1 MNKTYK
7 VRATRTGALQVVSEL
22 TSSVAAI
29 GTKTVVTVATT
40 MVAGAAIAAIPA
52 EVPSGEDTLTVT
64 KAIGWGDVAKEKYQN
79 FVFEGVTNQGQSALL
94 SASTSGTFAKTMF
107 VIGDASDE
115 YGTGIWIDEA
125 EETATNTGT
134 IYVQGKVA
142 KGAAATSYQL
152 HGMGAANGATAVNQ
166 GTIEADNAYGM
177 YVGTGSGNSTIT
189 NDTTGVIVVTTQG
202 AGMELG
208 AASGNKA
215 INRGTITAGAPA
227 AVEIN
232 KLKFTHGVL
241 IQDSSNN
248 EFTNYGTIDATNGS
262 SAIEVKT
269 SEEGV
274 TSGNT
279 INLEAGSRVLGL
291 VHVDAAATNTTL
303 NLNGMQGSLLLQ
315 VDKATEDAGKHFTLN
330 VYDGADVTLQTTTAE
345 ENDVVSVIDVA
356 NIQNGRLTASIFQ
369 SGTTLNNAFREVTIG
384 ENGIF
389 NIEALNSRTTG
400 TAATDPAN
408 RLLLAYG
415 ADYKLEGGR
424 LQVAGQ
430 DYTGALKIGTN
441 SKTKGLGELT
451 VVSGNYTFSDVEVAP
466 KGTLTLE
473 GGRLSVTNTLKATGG
488 TMDPTRGAIKFTGGT
503 LSVQGSQIFVKNGTG
518 TEANWDTTEVVGL
531 MSGTGVVELTD
542 SFTYSLADLKDAQSK
557 LTTASK
563 KSSLQVVFANGTLEL
578 EQGEALT
585 GDQIGGLNLADQT
598 ATAGENGSFSVS
610 SNTDTTV
617 AAVDFGGKEASTG
630 TVSITTNGGSTTGAL
645 VLSGN
650 NGNVFAGLANT
661 TKTVGVTGAL
671 TLGNN
676 TEASGNVNVE
686 TLQVD
691 TLKVQGDFTAQT
703 VELTGSNS
711 TVQQGARLVLDTLNG
726 SGKSMSVSGTMAVTN
741 VAANVTVTEGG
752 ELVLTEAGEGD
763 AGISGTITAGGITI
777 GARDDASA
785 ISLNSIS
792 FFSLTDTTAEGITW
806 LTVSKDP
813 SATAK
818 SVISA
823 SAFTDEDFDG
833 IGTIS
838 YADATTKLSGSTNE
852 VKIGA
857 NSAIVINAQAFSDT
871 KAVIEGGVLTID
883 DGKGFLLNAGQTGS
897 ILVSETAGGSTN
909 VDLATDNFFVAAK
922 IGTVEGKDGTY
933 VTTSFKNTVFG
944 DDQELAAAVEAGM
957 NRDTANIAVF
967 RAIGDTYRDT
977 AGTALT
983 EDGLLAAS
991 EYVAAPVVAGTYNV
1005 AYDAA
1010 AEVTRAVMNH
1020 NVKGEGMGAWADVFY
1035 ASNEAKKIYGGQGYS
1050 ADVYGGVFGFDTV
1063 FSCGAKLGAAL
1074 TIGQA
1079 DADGERSFSKY
1090 SNDADFWGLSVYTGK
1105 NVADTSLY
1113 IGADLSYLWVDND
1126 LKGTV
1131 AGASADESLDSTV
1144 FTVGLR
1150 ADWTAYEGAFNVVPH
1165 AGVRY
1170 TAIDVDDY
1178 RGYASD
1184 SINVVELPVGVE
1196 VNGTFEASGWKVV
1209 PSVDFTIVPQVGDKD
1224 VKTAVGNVDVI
1235 DNLYNTTVGVEAVY
1249 GQYAFGLD
1257 AGYGFGSD
1265 DRQNAT
1271 VKANFSYRF

>member
-40 MVAGAAIAAIPA
+40 MVAGAAIAAIP
-52 EVPSGEDTLTVT
+52 EVPKGDDTLTVT
-64 KAIGWGDVAKEKYQN
+64 TAIGWSDVANEKYQN
-79 FVFEGVTNQGQSALL
+79 FVFSGVTNKVQSALL
-94 SASTSGTFAKTMF
+94 SASASASETFAKTMF
-107 VIGDASDE
+107 VIGDASNE
-115 YGTGIWIDEA
+115 FGTGIWISGA
-125 EETATNTGT
+125 KATATNTGT

-142 KGAAATSYQL
+142 EGAAATSWQL

-177 YVGTGSGNSTIT
+177 YVGTGSGSSTII

-227 AVEIN
+227 ADEIN

-241 IQDSSNN
+241 IQESSDN
-248 EFTNYGTIDATNGS
+248 EFTNYGTIDATNGT
-262 SAIEVKT
+262 SAIEVKKAGT
-269 SEEGV
+269 D
-274 TSGNT
+274 GNV

-303 NLNGMQGSLLLQ
+303 NLNGMQGSLRLQ
-315 VDKATEDAGKHFTLN
+315 VEKGSQVTGDHFTLN
-330 VYDGADVTLQTTTAE
+330 VKNGANVTLEDGLKST
-345 ENDVVSVIDVA
+345 IDVA
-356 NIQNGRLTASIFQ
+356 NVTNGTLTASIFQ
-369 SGTTLNNAFREVTIG
+369 ENNAFKTVNLEEQGV
-384 ENGIF
+384 F
-389 NIEALNSRTTG
+389 NITKLNSKTT
-400 TAATDPAN
+400 ADATDN
-408 RLLLAYG
+408 DRLLLAY
-415 ADYKLEGGR
+415 DSTYNLNGGR
-424 LQVAGQ
+424 LAVAGQ
-430 DYTGALKIGTN
+430 TYTGDIRVGTN
-441 SKTKGLGELT
+441 PSKSESENKGTGMLN
-451 VVSGNYTFSDVEVAP
+451 VSAGSYTFADMSVRH
-466 KGTLTLE
+466 T
-473 GGRLSVTNTLKATGG
+473 GRVNV
-488 TMDPTRGAIKFTGGT
+488 MGGT
-503 LSVQGSQIFVKNGTG
+503 LSVADLDVVRDGKVIVNGGTLGVSGDLTLANKDGLTLQSGKLVTKGANVFTQATGGDWSASTVWGNVKKDGGVLEITDSITDLTLTQISEAQKLIDSSNKVQVSFVNATIK
-518 TEANWDTTEVVGL
+518 ADQ
-531 MSGTGVVELTD
+531 ELTGGN
-542 SFTYSLADLKDAQSK
+542 
-557 LTTASK
+557 
-563 KSSLQVVFANGTLEL
+563 V
-578 EQGEALT
+578 
-585 GDQIGGLNLADQT
+585 GGLYLENEFGTAEGGNFTVGANANTVLA
-598 ATAGENGSFSVS
+598 G
-610 SNTDTTV
+610 
-617 AAVDFGGKEASTG
+617 VDFGGQELAGTPG
-630 TVSITTNGGSTTGAL
+630 TVTIVANNGGTGAL

-650 NGNVFAGLANT
+650 DDNVFSRLNAN
-661 TKTVGVTGAL
+661 TKTVDVTGSL
-671 TLGNN
+671 VLGNDA
-676 TEASGNVNVE
+676 EATGTVNVE
-686 TLQVD
+686 TLKVD
-691 TLKVQGDFTAQT
+691 DLTVVGTFTA
-703 VELTGSNS
+703 N
-711 TVQQGARLVLDTLNG
+711 
-726 SGKSMSVSGTMAVTN
+726 
-741 VAANVTVTEGG
+741 NVTV
-752 ELVLTEAGEGD
+752 
-763 AGISGTITAGGITI
+763 
-777 GARDDASA
+777 
-785 ISLNSIS
+785 
-792 FFSLTDTTAEGITW
+792 DTTAAVGADGT
-806 LTVSKDP
+806 LTVNTLKGGTTTVAGNLDVAEIAEATIVQVADGGTVVLTKVAGTVGAVPSGTFLSLTPEGVEALADSKVYGTNKNARDIIAN
-813 SATAK
+813 S
-818 SVISA
+818 
-823 SAFTDEDFDG
+823 FLTDEQVG
-833 IGTIS
+833 
-838 YADATTKLSGSTNE
+838 TNE
-852 VKIGA
+852 VLFLDRAIAVESTGQVNVGA
-857 NSAIVINAQAFSDT
+857 ASGTNGSITVGATGIVVIDANALGLTPLITGNLNLDSATN
-871 KAVIEGGVLTID
+871 GY
-883 DGKGFLLNAGQTGS
+883 LLNLNKTGNFEIAS
-897 ILVSETAGGSTN
+897 GTVTGDVTLT
-909 VDLATDNFFVAAK
+909 DDNFFISATM
-922 IGTVEGKDGTY
+922 GTL
-933 VTTSFKNTVFG
+933 
-944 DDQELAAAVEAGM
+944 DDAAADGKVYIKATFDKNAVGDQSDADMVALANAIESGM
-957 NRDTANIAVF
+957 NANAKNGLVF
-967 RAIGDTYRDT
+967 KAIGDAYGTTVEDQSVLT
-977 AGTALT
+977 A
-983 EDGLLAAS
+983 DGQWAAS

>member
-1 MNKTYK
+1 
-7 VRATRTGALQVVSEL
+7 
-22 TSSVAAI
+22 
-29 GTKTVVTVATT
+29 

-52 EVPSGEDTLTVT
+52 EVPSGEDTQTVT
-64 KAIGWGDVAKEKYQN
+64 TAIGWSDVANEKYQN
-79 FVFEGVTNQGQSALL
+79 FVFSGVTDKGQSALL
-94 SASTSGTFAKTMF
+94 SASTSRTFAKMMF

-115 YGTGIWIDEA
+115 YGTGIWASGAEA
-125 EETATNTGT
+125 TATNTGT

-142 KGAAATSYQL
+142 EGAAAKSWQL

-177 YVGTGSGNSTIT
+177 YVGTGSGSSTII
-189 NDTTGVIVVTTQG
+189 NDTTGVIRVTTQG

-215 INRGTITAGAPA
+215 INRGTITVEAPA
-227 AVEIN
+227 ADKIN
-232 KLKFTHGVL
+232 DYQFTHGVL
-241 IQDSSNN
+241 IQESSGN
-248 EFTNYGTIDATNGS
+248 EFTNYGTIDATNGT
-262 SAIEVKT
+262 SAIEVKKT
-269 SEEGV
+269 G
-274 TSGNT
+274 TDNNT

-303 NLNGMQGSLLLQ
+303 NLNGMQGSLRLQ
-315 VDKATEDAGKHFTLN
+315 VEKGSQVTGDHFTLN
-330 VYDGADVTLQTTTAE
+330 VKNGANVTLEDGLKST
-345 ENDVVSVIDVA
+345 IDVA
-356 NIQNGRLTASIFQ
+356 NVTNGTLTASIFQ
-369 SGTTLNNAFREVTIG
+369 ENNAFKTVNLKEQGV
-384 ENGIF
+384 F
-389 NIEALNSRTTG
+389 NITKLNSKTT
-400 TAATDPAN
+400 ADATDN
-408 RLLLAYG
+408 DRLLLAY
-415 ADYKLEGGR
+415 DSTYNLYGGR
-424 LQVAGQ
+424 LAVAGQ
-430 DYTGALKIGTN
+430 TYTGDIRVGTN
-441 SKTKGLGELT
+441 PSKSENKGEGTLNVNAGSYTFADMSVRNTGKVNVAGGELT
-451 VVSGNYTFSDVEVAP
+451 VNALD
-466 KGTLTLE
+466 
-473 GGRLSVTNTLKATGG
+473 
-488 TMDPTRGAIKFTGGT
+488 I
-503 LSVQGSQIFVKNGTG
+503 
-518 TEANWDTTEVVGL
+518 
-531 MSGTGVVELTD
+531 
-542 SFTYSLADLKDAQSK
+542 SK
-557 LTTASK
+557 
-563 KSSLQVVFANGTLEL
+563 
-578 EQGEALT
+578 
-585 GDQIGGLNLADQT
+585 
-598 ATAGENGSFSVS
+598 
-610 SNTDTTV
+610 
-617 AAVDFGGKEASTG
+617 TG
-630 TVSITTNGGSTTGAL
+630 TV
-645 VLSGN
+645 
-650 NGNVFAGLANT
+650 
-661 TKTVGVTGAL
+661 TVGTDEQTNAVSGTLRVNGAL
-671 TLGNN
+671 TIASAGTSGRLTLNNGTFETVASNVYAASQTAHQFTKTDAWGKVSLDSNADIDLVLNGVGDYDIEDYKALQTLVGDASKVNLVLNGTFQYDENN
-676 TEASGNVNVE
+676 TIGDMVGNAGANDTISVGASTSGTVETTLSNDVGVGALGVDDATTSVKFSNNEKTLSLAGQNGTVLSHDVE
-686 TLQVD
+686 TLEVSG
-691 TLKVQGDFTAQT
+691 TLALGILSTDSATVNAETVKAGKLEVNGDFTAQNVT
-703 VELTGSNS
+703 LTGANES
-711 TVQQGARLVLDTLNG
+711 TVGQGAKLVLDTL
-726 SGKSMSVSGTMAVTN
+726 SDGTMTVEGAMAVTN
-741 VAANVTVTEGG
+741 VAANVKVEEGG

-763 AGISGTITAGGITI
+763 AGISGTITAEGITI
-777 GARDDASA
+777 GTKS
-785 ISLNSIS
+785 SGGSMS
-792 FFSLTDTTAEGITW
+792 VFSLTDTTAEGITW

-813 SATAK
+813 RATAK

-823 SAFTDEDFDG
+823 SAFTDPDFKD
-833 IGTIS
+833 ITTVY
-838 YADATTKLSGSTNE
+838 YADATTKFAANSEGK
-852 VKIGA
+852 VVDIGN
-857 NSAIVINAQAFSDT
+857 NSAIVINALAFSDT
-871 KAVIEGGVLTID
+871 KAVVENGTLTFSGN
-883 DGKGFLLNAGQTGS
+883 GKGFLLNAGQTGT
-897 ILVSETAGGSTN
+897 ILVSEKTGGSTGT
-909 VDLATDNFFVAAK
+909 LATDNFFVTATLD
-922 IGTVEGKDGTY
+922 TVDGKTGTY
-933 VTTSFKNTVFG
+933 ITTSFKNTVFG

>member
-29 GTKTVVTVATT
+29 GTKTVVAVATT
-40 MVAGAAIAAIPA
+40 MVAGAAVAAIPA
-52 EVPSGEDTLTVT
+52 EVPTGDDTYTSAAPMQNWDQV
-64 KAIGWGDVAKEKYQN
+64 ENPKYQN
-79 FVFEGVTNQGQSALL
+79 FVFSGVTDKGQSALL

-107 VIGDASDE
+107 VIGDASNE
-115 YGTGIWIDEA
+115 YGTGIWA
-125 EETATNTGT
+125 TGANVNATNAGT

-142 KGAAATSYQL
+142 GDAPATSYQL

-177 YVGTGSGNSTIT
+177 YVGTGSGSSTII

-241 IQDSSNN
+241 IEKSSDN
-248 EFTNYGTIDATNGS
+248 EFTNYGTIDATNGT
-262 SAIEVKT
+262 SAIEVKKT
-269 SEEGV
+269 G
-274 TSGNT
+274 TNNNT

-303 NLNGMQGSLLLQ
+303 NLNGMQGSLLLK
-315 VDKATEDAGKHFTLN
+315 VEAGSQEEGAHFTLN
-330 VYDGADVTLQTTTAE
+330 VKDGANVRLEDGLKST
-345 ENDVVSVIDVA
+345 IDVA
-356 NIQNGRLTASIFQ
+356 NITNGTLTASIFQ
-369 SGTTLNNAFREVTIG
+369 ADNAFKTVNLEEQGV
-384 ENGIF
+384 F
-389 NIEALNSRTTG
+389 NITKLNSKTT
-400 TAATDPAN
+400 ADATDN
-408 RLLLAYG
+408 DRLLLAYNST
-415 ADYKLEGGR
+415 YELNGGR
-424 LQVAGQ
+424 LAVAGQ
-430 DYTGALKIGTN
+430 TYTGDIRVGTN
-441 SKTKGLGELT
+441 PSTVAAMNKGTGT
-451 VVSGNYTFSDVEVAP
+451 INVNAGSYTFGMMEV
-466 KGTLTLE
+466 
-473 GGRLSVTNTLKATGG
+473 RDTG
-488 TMDPTRGAIKFTGGT
+488 AVNVTGGT
-503 LSVQGSQIFVKNGTG
+503 LSVADLDVVRDGKVNVNGGTLGVSGDLTLAKNGGLTLQSGKLVTKGANVFTQATG
-518 TEANWDTTEVVGL
+518 DDWNASTVWDKVKKEGGVLEITDSITDLTLTQISKAQELIDSSKNVQVSFVNAKIKADQVLTGENVGGL
-531 MSGTGVVELTD
+531 YLENESGTAVGGN
-542 SFTYSLADLKDAQSK
+542 FTVA
-557 LTTASK
+557 
-563 KSSLQVVFANGTLEL
+563 
-578 EQGEALT
+578 
-585 GDQIGGLNLADQT
+585 
-598 ATAGENGSFSVS
+598 
-610 SNTDTTV
+610 SNTDTV
-617 AAVDFGGKEASTG
+617 LAGVDFGGQELAGTPG
-630 TVSITTNGGSTTGAL
+630 TVTIAANNSGSGDAGAL

-650 NGNVFAGLANT
+650 DGNVFSGLNAN
-661 TKTVGVTGAL
+661 TKTVDVTGSL
-671 TLGNN
+671 VLGNDA
-676 TEASGNVNVE
+676 EATGTVNVE

-691 TLKVQGDFTAQT
+691 DLTVVGTFTANNVKVDTAARVDAGAAFT
-703 VELTGSNS
+703 VNS
-711 TVQQGARLVLDTLNG
+711 L
-726 SGKSMSVSGTMAVTN
+726 SGGTTTVSGTLDVTE
-741 VAANVTVTEGG
+741 VKEGANVQAKNGGTVVLTKVAGTVGQMPSRFRVRSLTPEVATGFNLYG
-752 ELVLTEAGEGD
+752 TNENARDIIANSFLTDEQVGTNEVLFLDRAIAVESTGQVNVGAASGTNGSITVGATGIVVIDANALGSTPLITGDLILTEATNGYLLNLNKTGNFEIASGEVTGTVTLTD
-763 AGISGTITAGGITI
+763 DNFFISATMGTLE
-777 GARDDASA
+777 GARDNKVYIKATFDKDAVGDQGDADMVALANA
-785 ISLNSIS
+785 IES
-792 FFSLTDTTAEGITW
+792 
-806 LTVSKDP
+806 
-813 SATAK
+813 
-818 SVISA
+818 
-823 SAFTDEDFDG
+823 
-833 IGTIS
+833 
-838 YADATTKLSGSTNE
+838 
-852 VKIGA
+852 
-857 NSAIVINAQAFSDT
+857 
-871 KAVIEGGVLTID
+871 
-883 DGKGFLLNAGQTGS
+883 
-897 ILVSETAGGSTN
+897 
-909 VDLATDNFFVAAK
+909 
-922 IGTVEGKDGTY
+922 
-933 VTTSFKNTVFG
+933 
-944 DDQELAAAVEAGM
+944 GM
-957 NRDTANIAVF
+957 NANAKNGLVF
-967 RAIGDTYRDT
+967 KAIGDAY
-977 AGTALT
+977 GTTVDDQPVLSD
-983 EDGLLAAS
+983 DGIWAAS

>member
-40 MVAGAAIAAIPA
+40 MVAGAAVAAIPA
-52 EVPSGEDTLTVT
+52 VPSGEDTQTVT
-64 KAIGWGDVAKEKYQN
+64 TAIGWSDVANEKYQN
-79 FVFEGVTNQGQSALL
+79 FVFSGVTDKGQSALL

-107 VIGDASDE
+107 VIGDASNE
-115 YGTGIWIDEA
+115 FGTGIWASDA
-125 EETATNTGT
+125 KVTAFNTGT

-142 KGAAATSYQL
+142 EGAAAKSWQL

-177 YVGTGSGNSTIT
+177 YVGTGSGSSTII

-227 AVEIN
+227 ADKIN
-232 KLKFTHGVL
+232 DYQFTHGVL

-248 EFTNYGTIDATNGS
+248 TFTNYGTIDATNGT
-262 SAIEVKT
+262 SAIEVKEAGT
-269 SEEGV
+269 D
-274 TSGNT
+274 GNV

-303 NLNGMQGSLLLQ
+303 NLNGMQGSLLLK
-315 VDKATEDAGKHFTLN
+315 VEAGSQKEGNHFTLN
-330 VYDGADVTLQTTTAE
+330 VKDGANVTLEDGQKST
-345 ENDVVSVIDVA
+345 IDVA
-356 NIQNGRLTASIFQ
+356 KITNGTLTASIFQ
-369 SGTTLNNAFREVTIG
+369 ADNAFKTVNLEEQGV
-384 ENGIF
+384 F
-389 NIEALNSRTTG
+389 NITALNSRTAG

-408 RLLLAYG
+408 RLLLAFG
-415 ADYKLEGGR
+415 ANYKLEGGR

-441 SKTKGLGELT
+441 SGTKGSGELT

-488 TMDPTRGAIKFTGGT
+488 TVDPTRGAIKFTGGT
-503 LSVQGSQIFVKNGTG
+503 LNIQGSQIFVNKGTG
-518 TEANWDTTEVVGL
+518 TDPNWEATEVVGL
-531 MSGTGVVELTD
+531 MSGSGVVELTD
-542 SFTYSLADLKDAQSK
+542 SFEYSLANLRKAQET
-557 LTTASK
+557 LNNGSK
-563 KSSLQVVFANGTLEL
+563 KTLQVVFANGTLVL
-578 EQGEALT
+578 GQGEALT
-585 GDQIGGLNLADQT
+585 GGQIGGLNLADQT
-598 ATAGENGSFSVS
+598 ATANNNGSFSVS

-630 TVSITTNGGSTTGAL
+630 TVSITTNGGSATGAL

-650 NGNVFAGLANT
+650 NGNVFAGLADT
-661 TKTVGVTGAL
+661 TKTVDVTGAL

-676 TEASGNVNVE
+676 TEASGNVNAE
-686 TLQVD
+686 
-691 TLKVQGDFTAQT
+691 TLKVDNLTVVGTFTANNVT
-703 VELTGSNS
+703 VETSARVDAGAAFTVNS
-711 TVQQGARLVLDTLNG
+711 L
-726 SGKSMSVSGTMAVTN
+726 SGGTTKVSGTLDVTEVKEGAKVQAENGGTVVLTKVAGTVGTPSRRFRVLSLTPEVATGFTLYGTNKNARDIIANSFMTDNDVKDKEVLFLDRVLEVERTGQVNVGVTSGTNGAVTVGSSGILVIDARALGAEPIVKGN
-741 VAANVTVTEGG
+741 LKAPAGSGFLLNLNQTGTFALANTAVSDLTFKDDSAFLSAKIENAAVGATDTTSKLVVAFDETAVGDDG
-752 ELVLTEAGEGD
+752 ELAAAMEAGYANAKNGAVFNAIGATEALFANGKLTEAGQ
-763 AGISGTITAGGITI
+763 
-777 GARDDASA
+777 
-785 ISLNSIS
+785 
-792 FFSLTDTTAEGITW
+792 W
-806 LTVSKDP
+806 
-813 SATAK
+813 
-818 SVISA
+818 
-823 SAFTDEDFDG
+823 
-833 IGTIS
+833 
-838 YADATTKLSGSTNE
+838 
-852 VKIGA
+852 
-857 NSAIVINAQAFSDT
+857 
-871 KAVIEGGVLTID
+871 
-883 DGKGFLLNAGQTGS
+883 
-897 ILVSETAGGSTN
+897 
-909 VDLATDNFFVAAK
+909 
-922 IGTVEGKDGTY
+922 
-933 VTTSFKNTVFG
+933 
-944 DDQELAAAVEAGM
+944 
-957 NRDTANIAVF
+957 
-967 RAIGDTYRDT
+967 
-977 AGTALT
+977 
-983 EDGLLAAS
+983 AAS

>member
-1 MNKTYK
+1 
-7 VRATRTGALQVVSEL
+7 
-22 TSSVAAI
+22 
-29 GTKTVVTVATT
+29 
-40 MVAGAAIAAIPA
+40 
-52 EVPSGEDTLTVT
+52 
-64 KAIGWGDVAKEKYQN
+64 W
-79 FVFEGVTNQGQSALL
+79 
-94 SASTSGTFAKTMF
+94 
-107 VIGDASDE
+107 
-115 YGTGIWIDEA
+115 
-125 EETATNTGT
+125 
-134 IYVQGKVA
+134 
-142 KGAAATSYQL
+142 QL

-177 YVGTGSGNSTIT
+177 YVGTGSGSSTII
-189 NDTTGVIVVTTQG
+189 NDTTGVIRVTTQG

-215 INRGTITAGAPA
+215 INRGTITVEAPA
-227 AVEIN
+227 ANNKIN
-232 KLKFTHGVL
+232 GEQFTHGVL
-241 IQDSSNN
+241 IQESSDN
-248 EFTNYGTIDATNGS
+248 EFTNYGTIDATNGT
-262 SAIEVKT
+262 SAIEVKKIGT
-269 SEEGV
+269 KN
-274 TSGNT
+274 NT

-303 NLNGMQGSLLLQ
+303 NLNGMQGNLLLQ
-315 VDKATEDAGKHFTLN
+315 VDEVKDTGTGDTGTGDTGKHFTLN
-330 VYDGADVTLQTTTAE
+330 VNDGADVTLQTTAE
-345 ENDVVSVIDVA
+345 KNDVVSFIDVA

-389 NIEALNSRTTG
+389 NIEALNSRKTG
-400 TAATDPAN
+400 TAATAPAD
-408 RLLLAYG
+408 RLLLAYD
-415 ADYKLEGGR
+415 ANYKLEGGR

-441 SKTKGLGELT
+441 STTKGSGELT
-451 VVSGNYTFSDVEVAP
+451 VVSGNYAFSDVEVAP

-473 GGRLSVTNTLKATGG
+473 GGRLSVTNTLKATGR
-488 TMDPTRGAIKFTGGT
+488 TQDSIRGAIQFTGGT
-503 LSVQGSQIFVKNGTG
+503 LSVQGSQIFVNNGKD
-518 TEANWDTTEVVGL
+518 TEANWGATEVVGL

-542 SFTYSLADLKDAQSK
+542 SFEYSLADLKAAQSK
-557 LTTASK
+557 LTAASK
-563 KSSLQVVFANGTLEL
+563 NDTDTLQVAFVNGTLVL
-578 EQGEALT
+578 GQNEALT
-585 GDQIGGLNLADQT
+585 GGQIGGLNLADQT
-598 ATAGENGSFSVS
+598 AKADDGSFALK

-617 AAVDFGGKEASTG
+617 AAIDFGNAEKETVTITANNSTG
-630 TVSITTNGGSTTGAL
+630 SSTDGAGAL
-645 VLSGN
+645 VLSGD
-650 NGNVFAGLANT
+650 NGDVFADLADT
-661 TKTVGVTGAL
+661 TKTVDVTGAL

-703 VELTGSNS
+703 VELTGSDS

-741 VAANVTVTEGG
+741 VAANVTVADGG

-763 AGISGTITAGGITI
+763 TGISGTITAGGITI
-777 GARDDASA
+777 GTKSTGM
-785 ISLNSIS
+785 SMSV
-792 FFSLTDTTAEGITW
+792 FSLTDTTAEGITW

-813 SATAK
+813 RATAK

-833 IGTIS
+833 IRTIY

-857 NSAIVINAQAFSDT
+857 NSAIVINALAFSDT
-871 KAVIEGGVLTID
+871 KAVVENGTLTFSG

-897 ILVSETAGGSTN
+897 ILVSETAGGSTGT
-909 VDLATDNFFVAAK
+909 LTTDNFFVTATL
-922 IGTVEGKDGTY
+922 GTVAGKTGTY
-933 VTTSFKNTVFG
+933 ITTSFNNDAFG
-944 DDQELAAAVEAGM
+944 DDLDLAAAVEAGM

-967 RAIGDTYRDT
+967 RAIGDAY
-977 AGTALT
+977 GTTVDAQPVLSD
-983 EDGLLAAS
+983 DGILAAS

-1257 AGYGFGSD
+1257 AVYGFGSD

>member
-29 GTKTVVTVATT
+29 GTKTVVAVATT
-40 MVAGAAIAAIPA
+40 MVAGAAIAAIPT
-52 EVPSGEDTLTVT
+52 VPSGEDTLTVT

-79 FVFEGVTNQGQSALL
+79 FVFSGVTDKNQSALL
-94 SASTSGTFAKTMF
+94 SSSTSGTFAKTMF
-107 VIGDASDE
+107 VIGDASNE
-115 YGTGIWIDEA
+115 YGTGIWIFGAEA
-125 EETATNTGT
+125 TATNTGT
-134 IYVQGKVA
+134 IYVQGKVTKDA
-142 KGAAATSYQL
+142 VAQSWQL

-177 YVGTGSGNSTIT
+177 YVGTGTGSSTII

-227 AVEIN
+227 AGEIN

-241 IQDSSNN
+241 IQESSDN
-248 EFTNYGTIDATNGS
+248 EFTNYGTIDATNGT
-262 SAIEVKT
+262 SAIEVKKAGT
-269 SEEGV
+269 D
-274 TSGNT
+274 GNV

-303 NLNGMQGSLLLQ
+303 NLNGMQGSLRLQ
-315 VDKATEDAGKHFTLN
+315 VEKGSQVTGDHFTLN
-330 VYDGADVTLQTTTAE
+330 VKDGANVTLEDGQNST
-345 ENDVVSVIDVA
+345 IDVA
-356 NIQNGRLTASIFQ
+356 DITNGTLTASIFQ
-369 SGTTLNNAFREVTIG
+369 KDNAFKTVNLEEQGV
-384 ENGIF
+384 F
-389 NIEALNSRTTG
+389 NITKLNSKTT
-400 TAATDPAN
+400 ADATDN
-408 RLLLAYG
+408 DRLLLAY
-415 ADYKLEGGR
+415 DSTYNLNGGR
-424 LQVAGQ
+424 LAVAGQ
-430 DYTGALKIGTN
+430 TYTGDIRVGTN
-441 SKTKGLGELT
+441 PPTSESENKGKGTLNVSAGSYTFADMSVRNTGTVNVKGGELT
-451 VVSGNYTFSDVEVAP
+451 VGALDISKSGTVTVDG
-466 KGTLTLE
+466 GTMRVNGALTIAGTA
-473 GGRLSVTNTLKATGG
+473 GGRLTLDQGTFETAASNVYAASQTEHQFTKTDAWGKVSLDSNADIDLVLNGVGKYDIEDYKALQTLVGDASKVNLVLNGTFKPAENATIGDMVGNAGANDTISVGASTSGTVETTLSNDVGVGALGVDDATTSVKFSNNEKTLSLAGQNG
-488 TMDPTRGAIKFTGGT
+488 TVLSHDVETLEVSGT
-503 LSVQGSQIFVKNGTG
+503 LALGILS
-518 TEANWDTTEVVGL
+518 
-531 MSGTGVVELTD
+531 TD
-542 SFTYSLADLKDAQSK
+542 SATVNAETVKA
-557 LTTASK
+557 
-563 KSSLQVVFANGTLEL
+563 GTLE
-578 EQGEALT
+578 
-585 GDQIGGLNLADQT
+585 
-598 ATAGENGSFSVS
+598 
-610 SNTDTTV
+610 
-617 AAVDFGGKEASTG
+617 
-630 TVSITTNGGSTTGAL
+630 
-645 VLSGN
+645 
-650 NGNVFAGLANT
+650 
-661 TKTVGVTGAL
+661 
-671 TLGNN
+671 
-676 TEASGNVNVE
+676 VN
-686 TLQVD
+686 
-691 TLKVQGDFTAQT
+691 GDFTAQNVT
-703 VELTGSNS
+703 LTGAS
-711 TVQQGARLVLDTLNG
+711 TVSTVGQGAKLVLDTLSAT
-726 SGKSMSVSGTMAVTN
+726 SGGTMTVEGAMAVTN
-741 VAANVTVTEGG
+741 VAANVTVAKGG

-763 AGISGTITAGGITI
+763 AGISGTITADGITI
-777 GARDDASA
+777 GTKSTGG
-785 ISLNSIS
+785 SMSV
-792 FFSLTDTTAEGITW
+792 FSLTDTTAEGITW

-813 SATAK
+813 RATAK

-833 IGTIS
+833 IRTIY

-883 DGKGFLLNAGQTGS
+883 GGEGFLLNAGQTGS

>member
-40 MVAGAAIAAIPA
+40 MVAGAAVAAIPA
-52 EVPSGEDTLTVT
+52 VPSGEDTQTVT
-64 KAIGWGDVAKEKYQN
+64 TAIGWSDVANEKYQN
-79 FVFEGVTNQGQSALL
+79 FVFSGVTDKGQSALL

-107 VIGDASDE
+107 VIGDASNE
-115 YGTGIWIDEA
+115 FGTGIWASDA
-125 EETATNTGT
+125 KVTAFNTGT
-134 IYVQGKVA
+134 IYVKGKVA
-142 KGAAATSYQL
+142 GDAPATSYQL

-208 AASGNKA
+208 AVSGNKA

-227 AVEIN
+227 AGEIN

-241 IQDSSNN
+241 IQESSNN
-248 EFTNYGTIDATNGS
+248 EFTNYGTIDATNGT
-262 SAIEVKT
+262 SAIEVKKT
-269 SEEGV
+269 G
-274 TSGNT
+274 TDNNT

-303 NLNGMQGSLLLQ
+303 NLKGMQGSLLLK
-315 VDKATEDAGKHFTLN
+315 VEAGSQEEGDHFTLN
-330 VYDGADVTLQTTTAE
+330 VKDGANVTLEDGQKST
-345 ENDVVSVIDVA
+345 IDVA
-356 NIQNGRLTASIFQ
+356 KITNGTLTASIFQ
-369 SGTTLNNAFREVTIG
+369 ADNAFKTVNLEEQGV
-384 ENGIF
+384 F
-389 NIEALNSRTTG
+389 NITALNSRTAG

-408 RLLLAYG
+408 RLLLAFG
-415 ADYKLEGGR
+415 ANYKLEGGR

-441 SKTKGLGELT
+441 SGTKGSGELT

-488 TMDPTRGAIKFTGGT
+488 TVDPTRGAIKFTGGT
-503 LSVQGSQIFVKNGTG
+503 LNIQGSQIFVNKGTG
-518 TEANWDTTEVVGL
+518 TDPNWEATEVVGL
-531 MSGTGVVELTD
+531 MSGSGVVELTD
-542 SFTYSLADLKDAQSK
+542 SFEYSLANLRKAQETLNNGSK
-557 LTTASK
+557 ET
-563 KSSLQVVFANGTLEL
+563 LQVVFANGTLVL
-578 EQGEALT
+578 GQGEALT
-585 GDQIGGLNLADQT
+585 GGQIGGLNLADQT
-598 ATAGENGSFSVS
+598 ATANNNGSFSVS

-630 TVSITTNGGSTTGAL
+630 TVSITTNGGSATGAL

-650 NGNVFAGLANT
+650 NGNVFAGLADT
-661 TKTVGVTGAL
+661 TKTVDVTGAL

-676 TEASGNVNVE
+676 TEASGNVNAE
-686 TLQVD
+686 
-691 TLKVQGDFTAQT
+691 TLKVDNLKVVGTFTANNVT
-703 VELTGSNS
+703 VETSARVDAGAAFTVNS
-711 TVQQGARLVLDTLNG
+711 L
-726 SGKSMSVSGTMAVTN
+726 SGGTTKVSGTLDVTEVKEGAKVQAENGGTVVLTKVAGTVGTPSSRFRVLSLTPEVATGFKLYGTNKNARDIIANSFMTDNDVKDKEVLFLDRVLEVERTGQVNVGATSGTNGAVTVGSSGILVIDARALGAEPIVKGN
-741 VAANVTVTEGG
+741 LKAPAGSGFLLNLNQTGTFALANTAVSDLTFKDDSAFLSAKIENAAVGATDTTSKLVVAFDETAVGDDG
-752 ELVLTEAGEGD
+752 ELAAAMEAGYANAKNGAVFNAIGATEALFANGKLTEAGQ
-763 AGISGTITAGGITI
+763 
-777 GARDDASA
+777 
-785 ISLNSIS
+785 
-792 FFSLTDTTAEGITW
+792 W
-806 LTVSKDP
+806 
-813 SATAK
+813 
-818 SVISA
+818 
-823 SAFTDEDFDG
+823 
-833 IGTIS
+833 
-838 YADATTKLSGSTNE
+838 
-852 VKIGA
+852 
-857 NSAIVINAQAFSDT
+857 
-871 KAVIEGGVLTID
+871 
-883 DGKGFLLNAGQTGS
+883 
-897 ILVSETAGGSTN
+897 
-909 VDLATDNFFVAAK
+909 
-922 IGTVEGKDGTY
+922 
-933 VTTSFKNTVFG
+933 
-944 DDQELAAAVEAGM
+944 
-957 NRDTANIAVF
+957 
-967 RAIGDTYRDT
+967 
-977 AGTALT
+977 
-983 EDGLLAAS
+983 AAS

>member
-29 GTKTVVTVATT
+29 GTKTVAAVATT
-40 MVAGAAIAAIPA
+40 MVAGAAIAAIPT
-52 EVPSGEDTLTVT
+52 VPSGEDTKTVT
-64 KAIGWGDVAKEKYQN
+64 TAIGWSDDAINQYQN
-79 FVFEGVTNQGQSALL
+79 FVFWGVTDKGQSALL

-107 VIGDASDE
+107 VIGDASGE
-115 YGTGIWIDEA
+115 YGTGIWISGAEA
-125 EETATNTGT
+125 TATNTGT

-142 KGAAATSYQL
+142 KDAEATSWQL

-177 YVGTGSGNSTIT
+177 YVGTGSGSSTII
-189 NDTTGVIVVTTQG
+189 NDTTGVIRVTTQG

-208 AASGNKA
+208 AESGKKA
-215 INRGTITAGAPA
+215 INRGTITVGAPA
-227 AVEIN
+227 DGEIN
-232 KLKFTHGVL
+232 KLMFTHGVL
-241 IQDSSNN
+241 IQESSNN
-248 EFTNYGTIDATNGS
+248 EFTNYGTIDATNGT
-262 SAIEVKT
+262 SAIEVKKDGT
-269 SEEGV
+269 N
-274 TSGNT
+274 GNV

-303 NLNGMQGSLLLQ
+303 NLNGMQGNLLLQ
-315 VDKATEDAGKHFTLN
+315 VDKATKDTGTEDTGKHFTLN
-330 VYDGADVTLQTTTAE
+330 VNDGADVTLQTTTAE
-345 ENDVVSVIDVA
+345 QNDVVSVIDVA

-369 SGTTLNNAFREVTIG
+369 SDKTLNNAFRKVTIG

-408 RLLLAYG
+408 RLLLAYD

-424 LQVAGQ
+424 LQVAGR
-430 DYTGALKIGTN
+430 DYTGALKIGTA
-441 SKTKGLGELT
+441 SEEKGSGELT
-451 VVSGNYTFSDVEVAP
+451 VVSGNYAFSDVEVAP
-466 KGTLTLE
+466 KGKLTLE

-488 TMDPTRGAIKFTGGT
+488 TKDPTRGAIQFKGGT
-503 LSVQGSQIFVKNGTG
+503 LNIQGSQIFVNKGTD
-518 TEANWDTTEVVGL
+518 TDANWDVTDVVDL
-531 MSGTGVVELTD
+531 MSGSGVVELTGD
-542 SFTYSLADLKDAQSK
+542 SFTYSLANLRKAQETLNK
-557 LTTASK
+557 GAENT
-563 KSSLQVVFANGTLEL
+563 LQVAFVNGKLVL
-578 EQGEALT
+578 GQDEALT
-585 GDQIGGLNLADQT
+585 GGQIAGLYLADQT
-598 ATAGENGSFSVS
+598 ATADNNGSFSVS

-630 TVSITTNGGSTTGAL
+630 TVSITTNGGSAGAL

-650 NGNVFAGLANT
+650 NENVFAGLADT
-661 TKTVGVTGAL
+661 TKTVDVTGSL
-671 TLGNN
+671 VLGNDA
-676 TEASGNVNVE
+676 EATGTVNVE

-691 TLKVQGDFTAQT
+691 DLTVVGTFTANNVT
-703 VELTGSNS
+703 VDTTATVDAGAAFTVNS
-711 TVQQGARLVLDTLNG
+711 L
-726 SGKSMSVSGTMAVTN
+726 SGGTTTVSGTLDVTEVKKDAKVQAENGGTVVLTKVAGTVGTPSSSFRVLSLTPEVATGFKLYGTNKNARDIIANSFMTDNDVKDKEVLFLDRVLEVESTGQVNVGVTSGTGGAVTVGSSGILVIDARALGAEPIVKGN
-741 VAANVTVTEGG
+741 LKAPAGSGFLLNLNQTGTFALANTADSGLTFKDDSAFLSATIETAAGGATDTTSKLVVAFDGTAVGDDG
-752 ELVLTEAGEGD
+752 ELAAAMEAGYANAKNGAVFNAIGATEALFANGKLTEAGQ
-763 AGISGTITAGGITI
+763 
-777 GARDDASA
+777 
-785 ISLNSIS
+785 
-792 FFSLTDTTAEGITW
+792 W
-806 LTVSKDP
+806 
-813 SATAK
+813 
-818 SVISA
+818 
-823 SAFTDEDFDG
+823 
-833 IGTIS
+833 
-838 YADATTKLSGSTNE
+838 
-852 VKIGA
+852 
-857 NSAIVINAQAFSDT
+857 
-871 KAVIEGGVLTID
+871 
-883 DGKGFLLNAGQTGS
+883 
-897 ILVSETAGGSTN
+897 
-909 VDLATDNFFVAAK
+909 
-922 IGTVEGKDGTY
+922 
-933 VTTSFKNTVFG
+933 
-944 DDQELAAAVEAGM
+944 
-957 NRDTANIAVF
+957 
-967 RAIGDTYRDT
+967 
-977 AGTALT
+977 
-983 EDGLLAAS
+983 AAS

-1063 FSCGAKLGAAL
+1063 FSCGAKLGVAL

>member
-52 EVPSGEDTLTVT
+52 VPSGEDTQTVT
-64 KAIGWGDVAKEKYQN
+64 TAIGWSGVANEKYQN
-79 FVFEGVTNQGQSALL
+79 FVFWGVTDKDKSALL
-94 SASTSGTFAKTMF
+94 SVSESGIFAKTMF
-107 VIGDASDE
+107 VIGDANDE
-115 YGTGIWIDEA
+115 YGTGIWISGA
-125 EETATNTGT
+125 EKTATNAGT
-134 IYVQGKVA
+134 IYVQGKGA
-142 KGAAATSYQL
+142 KGTEATSWQL
-152 HGMGAANGATAVNQ
+152 HGMGAANGAMAVNQ

-177 YVGTGSGNSTIT
+177 YVGTGSGSSTII
-189 NDTTGVIVVTTQG
+189 NDTTGEIRVTTQG

-208 AASGNKA
+208 GASGSKA
-215 INRGTITAGAPA
+215 FNHGTITVEAPA
-227 AVEIN
+227 AGEIN

-241 IQDSSNN
+241 IQESSNN
-248 EFTNYGTIDATNGS
+248 EFTNYGTIDATNGT
-262 SAIEVKT
+262 SAIEVKKAGT
-269 SEEGV
+269 D
-274 TSGNT
+274 GNV

-303 NLNGMQGSLLLQ
+303 NLNGMQGNLLLQ
-315 VDKATEDAGKHFTLN
+315 VDKATKDTGKHFTLN
-330 VYDGADVTLQTTTAE
+330 VNDGADVTLQTTTAE
-345 ENDVVSVIDVA
+345 KDDVVSVIDVA

-369 SGTTLNNAFREVTIG
+369 SDKTLNNAFRKVTIG

-408 RLLLAYG
+408 RLLLAYD

-430 DYTGALKIGTN
+430 DYTGALKIGTA
-441 SKTKGLGELT
+441 SEKKGSGELT
-451 VVSGNYTFSDVEVAP
+451 VVSGNYAFSDVEVAP
-466 KGTLTLE
+466 KGKLTLE

-488 TMDPTRGAIKFTGGT
+488 TKDPTRGAIQFEGGT
-503 LSVQGSQIFVKNGTG
+503 LNIQGSQIFVNNGK
-518 TEANWDTTEVVGL
+518 DTVADWGVTDVVAL
-531 MSGTGVVELTD
+531 MSGIGVVELTD
-542 SFTYSLADLKDAQSK
+542 SFEYSLADLRKAQETLNK
-557 LTTASK
+557 GAKNT
-563 KSSLQVVFANGTLEL
+563 LQVAFVNGTLVL
-578 EQGEALT
+578 GQDEALT
-585 GDQIGGLNLADQT
+585 GGQIAGLNLADQT
-598 ATAGENGSFSVS
+598 ATADNNGSFSVS

-630 TVSITTNGGSTTGAL
+630 TVSITTNGGLATRAL

-650 NGNVFAGLANT
+650 NENVFAGLADT
-661 TKTVGVTGAL
+661 TKTVDVTGSL
-671 TLGNN
+671 VLGNDA
-676 TEASGNVNVE
+676 EATGTVNVE

-691 TLKVQGDFTAQT
+691 DLTVVGTFTANNVT
-703 VELTGSNS
+703 VDTTATVDAGAAFTVNS
-711 TVQQGARLVLDTLNG
+711 L
-726 SGKSMSVSGTMAVTN
+726 SGGTTTVSGTLDVTEVKKDAKVQAENGGTVVLTKVAGTVGTPSSSFRVLSLTSEVATGFKLYGTNKNARDIIANSFMTDNDVKDKEVLFLDRVLEVESTGQVNVGVTSGTDGAVTVGSSGILVIDARALGAEPIVKGDLKAPAGSGFLLN
-741 VAANVTVTEGG
+741 LNQTGTFALANTAVSGLTFKDDSAFLSATIETAAGGATDTTSKLVVAFDETAVGDDG
-752 ELVLTEAGEGD
+752 ELAAAMEAGYANAKNGAVFNAIGATEALFANGKLTEAGQ
-763 AGISGTITAGGITI
+763 
-777 GARDDASA
+777 
-785 ISLNSIS
+785 
-792 FFSLTDTTAEGITW
+792 W
-806 LTVSKDP
+806 
-813 SATAK
+813 
-818 SVISA
+818 
-823 SAFTDEDFDG
+823 
-833 IGTIS
+833 
-838 YADATTKLSGSTNE
+838 
-852 VKIGA
+852 
-857 NSAIVINAQAFSDT
+857 
-871 KAVIEGGVLTID
+871 
-883 DGKGFLLNAGQTGS
+883 
-897 ILVSETAGGSTN
+897 
-909 VDLATDNFFVAAK
+909 
-922 IGTVEGKDGTY
+922 
-933 VTTSFKNTVFG
+933 
-944 DDQELAAAVEAGM
+944 
-957 NRDTANIAVF
+957 
-967 RAIGDTYRDT
+967 
-977 AGTALT
+977 
-983 EDGLLAAS
+983 AAS

>member
-1 MNKTYK
+1 
-7 VRATRTGALQVVSEL
+7 
-22 TSSVAAI
+22 
-29 GTKTVVTVATT
+29 

-52 EVPSGEDTLTVT
+52 EVPSGEDTQTVT
-64 KAIGWGDVAKEKYQN
+64 TAIGWSDVANEKHQN
-79 FVFEGVTNQGQSALL
+79 FVFSGVTDKGQSALL
-94 SASTSGTFAKTMF
+94 SASTSRTFAKTMF

-115 YGTGIWIDEA
+115 YGTGIWASGAEA
-125 EETATNTGT
+125 TATNTGT

-142 KGAAATSYQL
+142 EGAAAKSWQL

-177 YVGTGSGNSTIT
+177 YVGKDSGSSTII

-208 AASGNKA
+208 GASGSKA
-215 INRGTITAGAPA
+215 FNHGTITVEAPA
-227 AVEIN
+227 ADKIN
-232 KLKFTHGVL
+232 DYQFTHGVL
-241 IQDSSNN
+241 IQESSDN
-248 EFTNYGTIDATNGS
+248 EFTNYGTIDATNGT
-262 SAIEVKT
+262 SAIEVKKT
-269 SEEGV
+269 G
-274 TSGNT
+274 TDNNT

-303 NLNGMQGSLLLQ
+303 NLKGMQGSLLLK
-315 VDKATEDAGKHFTLN
+315 VEAGSQNEGDQFTLN
-330 VYDGADVTLQTTTAE
+330 VKDGADVTLEDGQKST
-345 ENDVVSVIDVA
+345 IDVA
-356 NIQNGRLTASIFQ
+356 NITNGTLTASLRNPDDNTILELSLEEQ
-369 SGTTLNNAFREVTIG
+369 GTFNLKEKNSTLIDGVIIAHNATW
-384 ENGIF
+384 N
-389 NIEALNSRTTG
+389 LN
-400 TAATDPAN
+400 
-408 RLLLAYG
+408 
-415 ADYKLEGGR
+415 GGR
-424 LQVAGQ
+424 LAVAGQ
-430 DYTGALKIGTN
+430 TWTGNFRVGTN
-441 SKTKGLGELT
+441 PSKSENKGTGTLNVSAGGYTFADMSVRNTGTVKVAGGELT
-451 VVSGNYTFSDVEVAP
+451 VYALDISKSGTVTVDG
-466 KGTLTLE
+466 GTMRVNGALTIAGTA
-473 GGRLSVTNTLKATGG
+473 GGRLTLDQGTFETAASNVYAASQTEHQFTKTDAWGKVSLDSNADIDLVLNGVGKYDIEDYEALQTLVGDASKVNLVLNGTFKPAENATIGDMVGNAGANDTISVGASTSGTVETTLSNDVGVGALGVDDATTSVKFSNNEKTLSLAGQNG
-488 TMDPTRGAIKFTGGT
+488 TVLSHDVETLEVSGT
-503 LSVQGSQIFVKNGTG
+503 LALGILS
-518 TEANWDTTEVVGL
+518 
-531 MSGTGVVELTD
+531 TD
-542 SFTYSLADLKDAQSK
+542 SATVNAETVKA
-557 LTTASK
+557 
-563 KSSLQVVFANGTLEL
+563 GTLE
-578 EQGEALT
+578 
-585 GDQIGGLNLADQT
+585 
-598 ATAGENGSFSVS
+598 
-610 SNTDTTV
+610 
-617 AAVDFGGKEASTG
+617 
-630 TVSITTNGGSTTGAL
+630 
-645 VLSGN
+645 
-650 NGNVFAGLANT
+650 
-661 TKTVGVTGAL
+661 
-671 TLGNN
+671 
-676 TEASGNVNVE
+676 VN
-686 TLQVD
+686 
-691 TLKVQGDFTAQT
+691 GDFTAQNVT
-703 VELTGSNS
+703 LTGTS
-711 TVQQGARLVLDTLNG
+711 TVSTVGQGAKLVLDTLSATNG
-726 SGKSMSVSGTMAVTN
+726 GTMTVEGAMAVTN

-777 GARDDASA
+777 GTKAD
-785 ISLNSIS
+785 SIS
-792 FFSLTDTTAEGITW
+792 FAPLSLTDEVAEKQITSW

-813 SATAK
+813 RATAK

-823 SAFTDEDFDG
+823 SAFTDADFKD
-833 IGTIS
+833 ITTVY
-838 YADATTKLSGSTNE
+838 YADATTKFAANSMGK
-852 VKIGA
+852 VVDIGN

-883 DGKGFLLNAGQTGS
+883 GGKGFLLNAGQTGS
-897 ILVSETAGGSTN
+897 ILVSETAGGSTGT
-909 VDLATDNFFVAAK
+909 LTTDNFFVTATL
-922 IGTVEGKDGTY
+922 GTVDGKTGTY
-933 VTTSFKNTVFG
+933 ITTSFKNTVFG

-983 EDGLLAAS
+983 EVGLLAAS

>member
-1 MNKTYK
+1 
-7 VRATRTGALQVVSEL
+7 
-22 TSSVAAI
+22 
-29 GTKTVVTVATT
+29 

-52 EVPSGEDTLTVT
+52 EVPSGEDTQTVT
-64 KAIGWGDVAKEKYQN
+64 TAIGWSDVANEKYQN
-79 FVFEGVTNQGQSALL
+79 FVFSGVTDKGQSALL
-94 SASTSGTFAKTMF
+94 SASTSRTFAKMMF

-115 YGTGIWIDEA
+115 YGTGIWASGAEA
-125 EETATNTGT
+125 TATNTGT

-142 KGAAATSYQL
+142 EGAAAKSWQL

-177 YVGTGSGNSTIT
+177 YVGTGSGSSTII

-208 AASGNKA
+208 AESGNKA

-227 AVEIN
+227 AGEIN

-241 IQDSSNN
+241 IQESSNN
-248 EFTNYGTIDATNGS
+248 EFTNYGTIDATNGT
-262 SAIEVKT
+262 SAIEVKKT
-269 SEEGV
+269 G
-274 TSGNT
+274 TDNNT

-291 VHVDAAATNTTL
+291 VHVDADATNTTL
-303 NLNGMQGSLLLQ
+303 NLNGMQGSLLLK
-315 VDKATEDAGKHFTLN
+315 VEAGSQKEGDHFTLN
-330 VYDGADVTLQTTTAE
+330 VKDGANVTLEDGQNST
-345 ENDVVSVIDVA
+345 IDVA
-356 NIQNGRLTASIFQ
+356 KITNGTLTASIFQ
-369 SGTTLNNAFREVTIG
+369 EDNAFKTVNLEEQGV
-384 ENGIF
+384 F
-389 NIEALNSRTTG
+389 NITKLNSKTT
-400 TAATDPAN
+400 ADATDN
-408 RLLLAYG
+408 DRLLLAY
-415 ADYKLEGGR
+415 DSTYNLNGGR
-424 LQVAGQ
+424 LAVAGQ
-430 DYTGALKIGTN
+430 TYTGDIRVGTN
-441 SKTKGLGELT
+441 PSKSESEKKKGTGTLKVSAGSYTFADMSVRNTGKVNVAGGELT
-451 VVSGNYTFSDVEVAP
+451 VNALDIS
-466 KGTLTLE
+466 KLGT
-473 GGRLSVTNTLKATGG
+473 VTVDGG
-488 TMDPTRGAIKFTGGT
+488 TMRVNGALTIASAGTSGRLTLNNGTFETAASNVYAASQTAHQFTKTDAWNKVSLDDSADIDLVLNGVGEYDIDDYTALQTLVGDASKVNLVLNGTFKPAEDATIGSMVGNAGANDTISIGGELTEAGAVTVTLEKDVGVGALGVETGTKTVTLTNTNKTLSLAGQNGTVLSQSVETLDVAGT
-503 LSVQGSQIFVKNGTG
+503 LALGILS
-518 TEANWDTTEVVGL
+518 
-531 MSGTGVVELTD
+531 TD
-542 SFTYSLADLKDAQSK
+542 SATVNAETVKA
-557 LTTASK
+557 
-563 KSSLQVVFANGTLEL
+563 GTLE
-578 EQGEALT
+578 
-585 GDQIGGLNLADQT
+585 
-598 ATAGENGSFSVS
+598 
-610 SNTDTTV
+610 
-617 AAVDFGGKEASTG
+617 
-630 TVSITTNGGSTTGAL
+630 
-645 VLSGN
+645 
-650 NGNVFAGLANT
+650 
-661 TKTVGVTGAL
+661 
-671 TLGNN
+671 
-676 TEASGNVNVE
+676 VN
-686 TLQVD
+686 
-691 TLKVQGDFTAQT
+691 GDFTAQNVT
-703 VELTGSNS
+703 LTGTS
-711 TVQQGARLVLDTLNG
+711 TVSTVGQGAKLVLDTLSATNG
-726 SGKSMSVSGTMAVTN
+726 GTMTVEGAMAVTN

-777 GARDDASA
+777 GTKSTSRSM
-785 ISLNSIS
+785 SV
-792 FFSLTDTTAEGITW
+792 FSLTDTTAEGITW

-813 SATAK
+813 RATAK

-833 IGTIS
+833 IRTIY

-883 DGKGFLLNAGQTGS
+883 GGEGFLLNAGQTGS

-909 VDLATDNFFVAAK
+909 VDLATDNFFVAATL
-922 IGTVEGKDGTY
+922 GAVDGKTGTY
-933 VTTSFKNTVFG
+933 ITTAFNNDAFG

>member
-7 VRATRTGALQVVSEL
+7 VRATRAGALQVVSEL

-40 MVAGAAIAAIPA
+40 MVAGAAVAATAYQDAP
-52 EVPSGEDTLTVT
+52 EGLKGTTDTVT
-64 KAIGWGDVAKEKYQN
+64 AEQLAAADQFKFAPTDKLKVFHAGDLA
-79 FVFEGVTNQGQSALL
+79 QGKTLWIDGSSATQPTGL
-94 SASTSGTFAKTMF
+94 ATSGTDFAN
-107 VIGDASDE
+107 
-115 YGTGIWIDEA
+115 YGTIYITTSNKSYETKAMLAQGGA
-125 EETATNTGT
+125 TATNYGV
-134 IYVQGKVA
+134 IVA
-142 KGAAATSYQL
+142 K
-152 HGMGAANGATAVNQ
+152 
-166 GTIEADNAYGM
+166 NAYGM
-177 YVGTGSGNSTIT
+177 TVGSSGGTGDDVNTIV
-189 NDTTGVIVVTTQG
+189 NRGEIAVETTGT
-202 AGMELG
+202 GMELG
-208 AASGNKA
+208 GAAGSEA
-215 INRGTITAGAPA
+215 INYGTISVGAPTTGG
-227 AVEIN
+227 
-232 KLKFTHGVL
+232 FGHGVL

-248 EFTNYGTIDATNGS
+248 TFTNYGTIEAADGA

-291 VHVDAAATNTTL
+291 VHVAGVATNTTL

-315 VDKATEDAGKHFTLN
+315 VDKATADAGKHFTLN
-330 VYDGADVTLQTTTAE
+330 VNDGADVTLQTTTAE
-345 ENDVVSVIDVA
+345 KDDVVSVIDVA

-441 SKTKGLGELT
+441 SDTKGSGELT

-466 KGTLTLE
+466 KGTLTLK
-473 GGRLSVTNTLKATGG
+473 GGRLSVSNTLTATGRAG
-488 TMDPTRGAIKFTGGT
+488 DSAARGEIQFEGGT
-503 LSVQGSQIFVKNGTG
+503 LSVKGSQIFVKNGTG

-542 SFTYSLADLKDAQSK
+542 SFTYSLADLQGAQSK
-557 LTTASK
+557 LTKASK
-563 KSSLQVVFANGTLEL
+563 NPSLQVVFANGTLEL

-585 GDQIGGLNLADQT
+585 GTQIGGLNLADQT

-617 AAVDFGGKEASTG
+617 AAVDFGGKEDSTG
-630 TVSITTNGGSTTGAL
+630 TVSIMTNGDSAKGAL
-645 VLSGN
+645 VLSGI
-650 NGNVFAGLANT
+650 NGNVFAGLADT
-661 TKTVGVTGAL
+661 TKTVDVTGAL

-703 VELTGSNS
+703 VELTDSNS

-741 VAANVTVTEGG
+741 VAANVTVKEGG

-763 AGISGTITAGGITI
+763 AGISGTITAEGITI
-777 GARDDASA
+777 GTKSTGM
-785 ISLNSIS
+785 SMSV
-792 FFSLTDTTAEGITW
+792 FSLTDTTAEGITW

-813 SATAK
+813 HATAQ
-818 SVISA
+818 SIIAA

-833 IGTIS
+833 IRTIY
-838 YADATTKLSGSTNE
+838 YADATTRLSGSTNE
-852 VKIGA
+852 VKIGS

-871 KAVIEGGVLTID
+871 KAVIEGGVLTIV
-883 DGKGFLLNAGQTGS
+883 DGGEGFLLNAGQTGS

-909 VDLATDNFFVAAK
+909 VDLATDNFFVAAE

-967 RAIGDTYRDT
+967 RAIGDAYGTTVEDQSVLT
-977 AGTALT
+977 A
-983 EDGLLAAS
+983 DGQRAAS

-1105 NVADTSLY
+1105 NVADTSLF

-1257 AGYGFGSD
+1257 AGYGFGTD

>member
-40 MVAGAAIAAIPA
+40 MVAGAAVAAIPA
-52 EVPSGEDTLTVT
+52 VPSGEDTQTVT
-64 KAIGWGDVAKEKYQN
+64 TAIGWSDVANEKYQN
-79 FVFEGVTNQGQSALL
+79 FVFSGVTDKGQSALL

-107 VIGDASDE
+107 VIGDASNE
-115 YGTGIWIDEA
+115 FGTGIWASDA
-125 EETATNTGT
+125 KVTAFNTGT
-134 IYVQGKVA
+134 IYVKGKVA
-142 KGAAATSYQL
+142 GDAPATSYQL

-208 AASGNKA
+208 AVSGNKA

-227 AVEIN
+227 AGEIN

-241 IQDSSNN
+241 IQESSNN
-248 EFTNYGTIDATNGS
+248 EFTNYGTIDATNGT
-262 SAIEVKT
+262 SAIEVKKT
-269 SEEGV
+269 G
-274 TSGNT
+274 TDNNT

-303 NLNGMQGSLLLQ
+303 NLKGMQGSLLLK
-315 VDKATEDAGKHFTLN
+315 VEAGSQEEGDHFTLN
-330 VYDGADVTLQTTTAE
+330 VKDGANVTLEDGQKST
-345 ENDVVSVIDVA
+345 IDVA
-356 NIQNGRLTASIFQ
+356 KITNGTLTASIFQ
-369 SGTTLNNAFREVTIG
+369 ADNAFKTVNLEEQGV
-384 ENGIF
+384 F
-389 NIEALNSRTTG
+389 NITALNSRTAG

-408 RLLLAYG
+408 RLLLAFG
-415 ADYKLEGGR
+415 ANYKLEGGR

-441 SKTKGLGELT
+441 SGTKGSGELT

-488 TMDPTRGAIKFTGGT
+488 TVDPTRGAIKFTGGT
-503 LSVQGSQIFVKNGTG
+503 LNIQGSQIFVNKGTG
-518 TEANWDTTEVVGL
+518 TDPNWEATEVVGL
-531 MSGTGVVELTD
+531 MSGSGVVELTD
-542 SFTYSLADLKDAQSK
+542 SFEYSLANLRKAQETLNNGSK
-557 LTTASK
+557 ET
-563 KSSLQVVFANGTLEL
+563 LQVVFANGTLVL
-578 EQGEALT
+578 GQGEALT
-585 GDQIGGLNLADQT
+585 GGQIGGLNLADQT
-598 ATAGENGSFSVS
+598 ATANNNGSFSVS

-630 TVSITTNGGSTTGAL
+630 TVSITTNGGSATGAL

-650 NGNVFAGLANT
+650 NGNVFAGLADT
-661 TKTVGVTGAL
+661 TKTVDVTGAL

-676 TEASGNVNVE
+676 TEASGNVNAE
-686 TLQVD
+686 
-691 TLKVQGDFTAQT
+691 TLKVDNLKVVGTFTANNVT
-703 VELTGSNS
+703 VETSARVDAGAAFTVNS
-711 TVQQGARLVLDTLNG
+711 L
-726 SGKSMSVSGTMAVTN
+726 SGGTTKVSGTLDVTEVKEGAKVQAENGGTVVLTKVAGTVGTPSSRFRVLSLTPEVATGFKLYGTNKNARDIIANSFMTDNDVKDKEVLFLDRVLEVERTGQVNVGATSGTNGAVTVGSSGILVIDARALGAEPIVKGN
-741 VAANVTVTEGG
+741 LKAPAGSGFLLNLNQTGTFALANTAVSDLTIKDDSAFLSAKIENAAVGATDTTSKLVVAFDETAVGDDG
-752 ELVLTEAGEGD
+752 ELAAAMEAGYANAKNGAVFNAIGATEALFANGKLTEAGQ
-763 AGISGTITAGGITI
+763 
-777 GARDDASA
+777 
-785 ISLNSIS
+785 
-792 FFSLTDTTAEGITW
+792 W
-806 LTVSKDP
+806 
-813 SATAK
+813 
-818 SVISA
+818 
-823 SAFTDEDFDG
+823 
-833 IGTIS
+833 
-838 YADATTKLSGSTNE
+838 
-852 VKIGA
+852 
-857 NSAIVINAQAFSDT
+857 
-871 KAVIEGGVLTID
+871 
-883 DGKGFLLNAGQTGS
+883 
-897 ILVSETAGGSTN
+897 
-909 VDLATDNFFVAAK
+909 
-922 IGTVEGKDGTY
+922 
-933 VTTSFKNTVFG
+933 
-944 DDQELAAAVEAGM
+944 
-957 NRDTANIAVF
+957 
-967 RAIGDTYRDT
+967 
-977 AGTALT
+977 
-983 EDGLLAAS
+983 AAS

>member
-29 GTKTVVTVATT
+29 GTKTVAAVATT

-52 EVPSGEDTLTVT
+52 EVPSGEDTQTVT
-64 KAIGWGDVAKEKYQN
+64 TAIGWSDVANEKHQN
-79 FVFEGVTNQGQSALL
+79 FVFSGVTDKGQSALL

-107 VIGDASDE
+107 VIGDASKE
-115 YGTGIWIDEA
+115 YGTGIWISGAEA
-125 EETATNTGT
+125 TATNTGT

-142 KGAAATSYQL
+142 EGVAAKSWQL

-177 YVGTGSGNSTIT
+177 YVGTGSGSSTII

-215 INRGTITAGAPA
+215 INRGMITVEAPA
-227 AVEIN
+227 ADKIN
-232 KLKFTHGVL
+232 DYQFTHGVL
-241 IQDSSNN
+241 IQESSDN
-248 EFTNYGTIDATNGS
+248 EFTNYGTIDATNGT
-262 SAIEVKT
+262 SAIEVKKT
-269 SEEGV
+269 G
-274 TSGNT
+274 TDNNT

-303 NLNGMQGSLLLQ
+303 NLNGMQGSLLLK
-315 VDKATEDAGKHFTLN
+315 VEAGSQEEGAHFTLN
-330 VYDGADVTLQTTTAE
+330 VKDGANVRLEDGQDST
-345 ENDVVSVIDVA
+345 IDVA
-356 NIQNGRLTASIFQ
+356 KITNGTLTASIFQ
-369 SGTTLNNAFREVTIG
+369 EDNVFKTVNLEEQGV
-384 ENGIF
+384 F
-389 NIEALNSRTTG
+389 NITKLNSKTT
-400 TAATDPAN
+400 ADATDYD
-408 RLLLAYG
+408 RLLLAY
-415 ADYKLEGGR
+415 DSTYNLKGGR
-424 LQVAGQ
+424 LAVAGQ
-430 DYTGALKIGTN
+430 TYTGDIRVGTN
-441 SKTKGLGELT
+441 PTTGAPTNKG
-451 VVSGNYTFSDVEVAP
+451 
-466 KGTLTLE
+466 KGTLNVSAGSYTFADM
-473 GGRLSVTNTLKATGG
+473 SVRHLGEVNV
-488 TMDPTRGAIKFTGGT
+488 TGGT
-503 LSVQGSQIFVKNGTG
+503 LSVADLDVVRGGKVIVNGGTLGVSGDLTLANKDGLTLQSGKLVTKGANVFTQATGGDWSASTVWGNVKKEG
-518 TEANWDTTEVVGL
+518 
-531 MSGTGVVELTD
+531 GVLEITD
-542 SFTYSLADLKDAQSK
+542 SITDLTLTQISEAQKLVDSSNMVQVSFVNATIKADQ
-557 LTTASK
+557 
-563 KSSLQVVFANGTLEL
+563 E
-578 EQGEALT
+578 LT
-585 GDQIGGLNLADQT
+585 GDNVEGLYLENETGT
-598 ATAGENGSFSVS
+598 ATDGSFSVS
-610 SNTDTTV
+610 SSADTV
-617 AAVDFGGKEASTG
+617 LAAVDFGGKEPTATPG
-630 TVSITTNGGSTTGAL
+630 TVKIQTNAGAL

-650 NGNVFAGLANT
+650 DGNVFSGLNAN
-661 TKTVGVTGAL
+661 TKTVDVTGSL
-671 TLGNN
+671 VLGNDA
-676 TEASGNVNVE
+676 EATGTVNVE

-691 TLKVQGDFTAQT
+691 NLTVVGTFTA
-703 VELTGSNS
+703 N
-711 TVQQGARLVLDTLNG
+711 
-726 SGKSMSVSGTMAVTN
+726 
-741 VAANVTVTEGG
+741 NVTVETSAAVGADGTLTVNTLKGG
-752 ELVLTEAGEGD
+752 TTTVAGNLDVAEIAKDTIVQVADGGTVVLTKVAGTVGAAPSADFLSLTPEGVED
-763 AGISGTITAGGITI
+763 LADSKVYGTNENARDIIANSFMTDNDVKDKEVLFLDRVLEVQSTTGQVNVGVASGTNGAVTVGSSGIVVIDARALGAEPIVKGNLKAPAG
-777 GARDDASA
+777 S
-785 ISLNSIS
+785 
-792 FFSLTDTTAEGITW
+792 
-806 LTVSKDP
+806 
-813 SATAK
+813 
-818 SVISA
+818 
-823 SAFTDEDFDG
+823 
-833 IGTIS
+833 
-838 YADATTKLSGSTNE
+838 
-852 VKIGA
+852 
-857 NSAIVINAQAFSDT
+857 
-871 KAVIEGGVLTID
+871 
-883 DGKGFLLNAGQTGS
+883 GFLLNLNQTGTFALANTAVS
-897 ILVSETAGGSTN
+897 DLTFKDDSAFLSATIENAAVGATDTTSKLVVAFDETA
-909 VDLATDNFFVAAK
+909 V
-922 IGTVEGKDGTY
+922 
-933 VTTSFKNTVFG
+933 G
-944 DDQELAAAVEAGM
+944 DDGELAAAMEAGY
-957 NRDTANIAVF
+957 ANAKNGAVF
-967 RAIGDTYRDT
+967 NAIGATE
-977 AGTALT
+977 ALFANGKLT

>member
-40 MVAGAAIAAIPA
+40 MVAGAAVAAIPA
-52 EVPSGEDTLTVT
+52 VPSGEDTQTVT
-64 KAIGWGDVAKEKYQN
+64 TAIGWSDVANEKYQN
-79 FVFEGVTNQGQSALL
+79 FVFSGVTDKGQSALL

-107 VIGDASDE
+107 VIGDASNE
-115 YGTGIWIDEA
+115 FGTGIWASDA
-125 EETATNTGT
+125 KVTAFNTGT

-142 KGAAATSYQL
+142 EGAAAKSWQL

-177 YVGTGSGNSTIT
+177 YVGTGSGSSTII

-227 AVEIN
+227 ADKIN
-232 KLKFTHGVL
+232 DYQFTHGVL

-248 EFTNYGTIDATNGS
+248 TFTNYGTIDATNGT
-262 SAIEVKT
+262 SAIEVKEAGT
-269 SEEGV
+269 D
-274 TSGNT
+274 GNV

-303 NLNGMQGSLLLQ
+303 NLNGMQGSLLLK
-315 VDKATEDAGKHFTLN
+315 VEAGSQKEGNHFTLN
-330 VYDGADVTLQTTTAE
+330 VKDGANVTLEDGQKST
-345 ENDVVSVIDVA
+345 IDVA
-356 NIQNGRLTASIFQ
+356 DITNGTLTASIFQ
-369 SGTTLNNAFREVTIG
+369 EDNAFKTVNLEEQGV
-384 ENGIF
+384 F
-389 NIEALNSRTTG
+389 NITKLNSKTT
-400 TAATDPAN
+400 ANATDN
-408 RLLLAYG
+408 DRLLLAYG
-415 ADYKLEGGR
+415 STYNLNGGR
-424 LQVAGQ
+424 LAVAGQ
-430 DYTGALKIGTN
+430 TYTGDIRVGTN
-441 SKTKGLGELT
+441 PSKSESEKNKGTGMLN
-451 VVSGNYTFSDVEVAP
+451 VSAGGYTFADMSVRD
-466 KGTLTLE
+466 T
-473 GGRLSVTNTLKATGG
+473 GRVNV
-488 TMDPTRGAIKFTGGT
+488 TGGT
-503 LSVQGSQIFVKNGTG
+503 LSVADLDVVRGGKVNVNGGTLGVSGDLTLANEEGLTLQSGKLVTKGANVFTQATGGKWNASTVWGNVKKDG
-518 TEANWDTTEVVGL
+518 
-531 MSGTGVVELTD
+531 GVLEITD
-542 SFTYSLADLKDAQSK
+542 SITDLTLTQISEAQKLIDSSNKVQVSFVNATIKAD
-557 LTTASK
+557 
-563 KSSLQVVFANGTLEL
+563 QV
-578 EQGEALT
+578 LT
-585 GDQIGGLNLADQT
+585 GGNVGGLYLENEFGTAEGGNFTVGANANTVLA
-598 ATAGENGSFSVS
+598 G
-610 SNTDTTV
+610 
-617 AAVDFGGKEASTG
+617 VDFGGQELAGTPG
-630 TVSITTNGGSTTGAL
+630 TVTIVANNGGTGAL

-650 NGNVFAGLANT
+650 DDNVFSRLNAN
-661 TKTVGVTGAL
+661 TKTVDVTGSL
-671 TLGNN
+671 VLGNDA
-676 TEASGNVNVE
+676 EATGTVNVE
-686 TLQVD
+686 TLKVDDLTVVGTFTANNVTVD
-691 TLKVQGDFTAQT
+691 TTAAVGADGTLTVNTLKGGTT
-703 VELTGSNS
+703 
-711 TVQQGARLVLDTLNG
+711 
-726 SGKSMSVSGTMAVTN
+726 KVSGTLDVTEVKAGTNVQAEYGGTVVLTKVAGTVGTPPSSICVLSLTPEVATGFKLYGTNKNARDIIANSFMTDNDVKDKEVLFLDRVLEVESTGQVNVGVGVGVTSSANGAVTVGSSGILVIDARALGAEPIVKGN
-741 VAANVTVTEGG
+741 LNAPAGSGFLLNLNQTGTFALANTAVSSLTFKDDSAFLSAKIENAAVGATDTTSKLVVAFDETAVGDDG
-752 ELVLTEAGEGD
+752 ELAAAMEAGYANAKNGAVFNAIGATEALFANGKLTEAGQ
-763 AGISGTITAGGITI
+763 
-777 GARDDASA
+777 
-785 ISLNSIS
+785 
-792 FFSLTDTTAEGITW
+792 W
-806 LTVSKDP
+806 
-813 SATAK
+813 
-818 SVISA
+818 
-823 SAFTDEDFDG
+823 
-833 IGTIS
+833 
-838 YADATTKLSGSTNE
+838 
-852 VKIGA
+852 
-857 NSAIVINAQAFSDT
+857 
-871 KAVIEGGVLTID
+871 
-883 DGKGFLLNAGQTGS
+883 
-897 ILVSETAGGSTN
+897 
-909 VDLATDNFFVAAK
+909 
-922 IGTVEGKDGTY
+922 
-933 VTTSFKNTVFG
+933 
-944 DDQELAAAVEAGM
+944 
-957 NRDTANIAVF
+957 
-967 RAIGDTYRDT
+967 
-977 AGTALT
+977 
-983 EDGLLAAS
+983 AAS

>member
-1 MNKTYK
+1 
-7 VRATRTGALQVVSEL
+7 
-22 TSSVAAI
+22 
-29 GTKTVVTVATT
+29 
-40 MVAGAAIAAIPA
+40 
-52 EVPSGEDTLTVT
+52 
-64 KAIGWGDVAKEKYQN
+64 
-79 FVFEGVTNQGQSALL
+79 
-94 SASTSGTFAKTMF
+94 
-107 VIGDASDE
+107 
-115 YGTGIWIDEA
+115 
-125 EETATNTGT
+125 
-134 IYVQGKVA
+134 
-142 KGAAATSYQL
+142 
-152 HGMGAANGATAVNQ
+152 MGAANGATAVNQ

-177 YVGTGSGNSTIT
+177 YVGTGSGSSTII

-227 AVEIN
+227 AGEIN

-241 IQDSSNN
+241 IQESSGN
-248 EFTNYGTIDATNGS
+248 EFTNYGTIDATNGT
-262 SAIEVKT
+262 SAIEVKKT
-269 SEEGV
+269 G
-274 TSGNT
+274 TDNNT

-303 NLNGMQGSLLLQ
+303 NLNGMQGSLLLK
-315 VDKATEDAGKHFTLN
+315 VEAGSQKEGDHFTLN
-330 VYDGADVTLQTTTAE
+330 VKDGANVTLEDGQNST
-345 ENDVVSVIDVA
+345 IDVA
-356 NIQNGRLTASIFQ
+356 DITNGTLTASIFQ
-369 SGTTLNNAFREVTIG
+369 EDNAFKTVNLEEQGV
-384 ENGIF
+384 F
-389 NIEALNSRTTG
+389 NITKLNSKTT
-400 TAATDPAN
+400 ADATDN
-408 RLLLAYG
+408 DRLLLAY
-415 ADYKLEGGR
+415 DSTYNLNGGR
-424 LQVAGQ
+424 LAVAGQ
-430 DYTGALKIGTN
+430 TYTGDIRVGTN
-441 SKTKGLGELT
+441 PSKSESEKKKGTGTLKVSAGSYTFADMSVRNTGKVNVAGGELT
-451 VVSGNYTFSDVEVAP
+451 VNALDIS
-466 KGTLTLE
+466 KLGT
-473 GGRLSVTNTLKATGG
+473 VTVDGG
-488 TMDPTRGAIKFTGGT
+488 TMRVNGALTIAAEGTAGRLTLDQGTFETAASNVYAASQTAHLFTKTDAWGKVSLDSNADIDLVLNGVGKYDIEDYKALQTLVGDASKVNLVLNGTFKPAENATIGDMVGNAGANDTISVGASTSGTVETTLSNDVGVGALGVDDATTSVKFSNNEKTLSLAGQNGTVLSHDVETLEVSGT
-503 LSVQGSQIFVKNGTG
+503 LALGILS
-518 TEANWDTTEVVGL
+518 
-531 MSGTGVVELTD
+531 TD
-542 SFTYSLADLKDAQSK
+542 SATVNAETVKA
-557 LTTASK
+557 
-563 KSSLQVVFANGTLEL
+563 GTLE
-578 EQGEALT
+578 
-585 GDQIGGLNLADQT
+585 
-598 ATAGENGSFSVS
+598 
-610 SNTDTTV
+610 
-617 AAVDFGGKEASTG
+617 
-630 TVSITTNGGSTTGAL
+630 
-645 VLSGN
+645 
-650 NGNVFAGLANT
+650 
-661 TKTVGVTGAL
+661 
-671 TLGNN
+671 
-676 TEASGNVNVE
+676 VN
-686 TLQVD
+686 
-691 TLKVQGDFTAQT
+691 GDFTAQNVT
-703 VELTGSNS
+703 LTGAS
-711 TVQQGARLVLDTLNG
+711 TVSTVGQGAKLVLDTLSAT
-726 SGKSMSVSGTMAVTN
+726 SGGTMTVEGAMAVTN
-741 VAANVTVTEGG
+741 VAANVTVAEGG

-777 GARDDASA
+777 GTKSTGG
-785 ISLNSIS
+785 SMSV
-792 FFSLTDTTAEGITW
+792 FSLTDTTAEGITW

-813 SATAK
+813 RATAK

-833 IGTIS
+833 IRTIY

-883 DGKGFLLNAGQTGS
+883 GGEGFLLNAGQTGS

>member
-1 MNKTYK
+1 
-7 VRATRTGALQVVSEL
+7 
-22 TSSVAAI
+22 
-29 GTKTVVTVATT
+29 

-52 EVPSGEDTLTVT
+52 EVPSGEDTQTVT
-64 KAIGWGDVAKEKYQN
+64 TAIGWSDVANEKYQN
-79 FVFEGVTNQGQSALL
+79 FVFSGVTDKGQSALL
-94 SASTSGTFAKTMF
+94 SASTSRTFAKMMF

-115 YGTGIWIDEA
+115 YGTGIWASGAEA
-125 EETATNTGT
+125 TATNTGT

-142 KGAAATSYQL
+142 EGAAAKSWQL

-177 YVGTGSGNSTIT
+177 YVGTGSGSSTII
-189 NDTTGVIVVTTQG
+189 NDTTGVIRVTTQG

-215 INRGTITAGAPA
+215 INRGTITVEAPA
-227 AVEIN
+227 ADKIN
-232 KLKFTHGVL
+232 DYQFTHGVL
-241 IQDSSNN
+241 IQESSGN
-248 EFTNYGTIDATNGS
+248 EFTNYGTIDATNGT
-262 SAIEVKT
+262 SAIEVKKT
-269 SEEGV
+269 G
-274 TSGNT
+274 TDNNT

-291 VHVDAAATNTTL
+291 VHVAAAATNTTL
-303 NLNGMQGSLLLQ
+303 NLKGMQGSLLLK
-315 VDKATEDAGKHFTLN
+315 VEAGSQNEGDHFTLN
-330 VYDGADVTLQTTTAE
+330 VKDGADVTLEDGQKST
-345 ENDVVSVIDVA
+345 IDVA
-356 NIQNGRLTASIFQ
+356 NITNGTLTASLKKPDDNTILELSLEEQ
-369 SGTTLNNAFREVTIG
+369 GTFNLKEKNSTLIDGVIIAHNATW
-384 ENGIF
+384 N
-389 NIEALNSRTTG
+389 LN
-400 TAATDPAN
+400 
-408 RLLLAYG
+408 
-415 ADYKLEGGR
+415 GGR
-424 LQVAGQ
+424 LAVAGQ
-430 DYTGALKIGTN
+430 TWTGNFRVGTNPTTGAPTNKGNGTLN
-441 SKTKGLGELT
+441 VSAGSYTFADMSVRHLGE
-451 VVSGNYTFSDVEVAP
+451 VNV
-466 KGTLTLE
+466 
-473 GGRLSVTNTLKATGG
+473 
-488 TMDPTRGAIKFTGGT
+488 TGGT
-503 LSVQGSQIFVKNGTG
+503 LSVADLEVVRGGKVIVKGGTLGVSGGLTLANKNGLTLQSGKLVTKGANVFTQATG
-518 TEANWDTTEVVGL
+518 GNWSASTVWGNVKKDGGVLEITDSITDLTLTQISEAQKLIDSSNKVQVSFVNATIKADQ
-531 MSGTGVVELTD
+531 ELTGGN
-542 SFTYSLADLKDAQSK
+542 
-557 LTTASK
+557 
-563 KSSLQVVFANGTLEL
+563 V
-578 EQGEALT
+578 
-585 GDQIGGLNLADQT
+585 GGLYLENEFGTAEGGNFTVGANANTVLA
-598 ATAGENGSFSVS
+598 G
-610 SNTDTTV
+610 
-617 AAVDFGGKEASTG
+617 VDFGGQELAGTPG
-630 TVSITTNGGSTTGAL
+630 TVTIVANNGGTGAL

-650 NGNVFAGLANT
+650 DDNVFSRLNAN
-661 TKTVGVTGAL
+661 TKTVDVTGSL
-671 TLGNN
+671 VLGNDA
-676 TEASGNVNVE
+676 EATGTVNVE
-686 TLQVD
+686 TLKVD
-691 TLKVQGDFTAQT
+691 DLTVVGTFTA
-703 VELTGSNS
+703 N
-711 TVQQGARLVLDTLNG
+711 
-726 SGKSMSVSGTMAVTN
+726 
-741 VAANVTVTEGG
+741 NVTV
-752 ELVLTEAGEGD
+752 
-763 AGISGTITAGGITI
+763 
-777 GARDDASA
+777 
-785 ISLNSIS
+785 
-792 FFSLTDTTAEGITW
+792 DTTAAVGADGT
-806 LTVSKDP
+806 LTVNTLKGGTTTVAGNLDVAEIAEATIVQVADGGTVVLTKVAGTVGAVPSVTFLSLTPEGVEALADSKVYGTNKNARDIIAN
-813 SATAK
+813 S
-818 SVISA
+818 
-823 SAFTDEDFDG
+823 FLTDEQVG
-833 IGTIS
+833 
-838 YADATTKLSGSTNE
+838 TNE
-852 VKIGA
+852 VLFLDRAIAVESTGQVNVGA
-857 NSAIVINAQAFSDT
+857 ASGTNGSITVGATGIVVIDANALGLTPLITGNLNLDSATN
-871 KAVIEGGVLTID
+871 GY
-883 DGKGFLLNAGQTGS
+883 LLNLNKTGNFEIAS
-897 ILVSETAGGSTN
+897 GTVTGDVTLT
-909 VDLATDNFFVAAK
+909 DDNFFISATM
-922 IGTVEGKDGTY
+922 GTL
-933 VTTSFKNTVFG
+933 
-944 DDQELAAAVEAGM
+944 DDAAADGKVYIKATFDKNAVGDQSDADMVALANAIESGM
-957 NRDTANIAVF
+957 NANAKNGLVF
-967 RAIGDTYRDT
+967 KAIGDAYGTTVEDQSVLT
-977 AGTALT
+977 A
-983 EDGLLAAS
+983 DGQWAAS

>member
-52 EVPSGEDTLTVT
+52 VPSGEDTMTVT
-64 KAIGWGDVAKEKYQN
+64 TPIDWSAVANEKYQN
-79 FVFEGVTNQGQSALL
+79 FVFEGAKGTGNSALL
-94 SASTSGTFAKTMF
+94 SPSTSGTFAKTMF
-107 VIGDASDE
+107 VIGDANDE
-115 YGTGIWIDEA
+115 YGTGIWISGAEA
-125 EETATNTGT
+125 TATNTGT
-134 IYVQGKVA
+134 IFVQGKVA
-142 KGAAATSYQL
+142 KGAVAKSWQL

-177 YVGTGSGNSTIT
+177 YVGTGSGSSTII
-189 NDTTGVIVVTTQG
+189 NDTTGVIRVTTQG

-215 INRGTITAGAPA
+215 INRGTITVEAPVA
-227 AVEIN
+227 DKIN
-232 KLKFTHGVL
+232 DYQFTHGVL
-241 IQDSSNN
+241 IQESSDN
-248 EFTNYGTIDATNGS
+248 EFTNYGTIDATNGT
-262 SAIEVKT
+262 SAIEVKKT
-269 SEEGV
+269 G
-274 TSGNT
+274 TNNNT

-291 VHVDAAATNTTL
+291 VHVDADATNTTL

-488 TMDPTRGAIKFTGGT
+488 TKDPTRGAIKFTGGT
-503 LSVQGSQIFVKNGTG
+503 LSVQGSQIFVNNGKD
-518 TEANWDTTEVVGL
+518 TEANWGATEVVGL

-542 SFTYSLADLKDAQSK
+542 SFKYSLADLKAAQSK
-557 LTTASK
+557 LTSASK
-563 KSSLQVVFANGTLEL
+563 NTADTLQVVFANGTLVLKED
-578 EQGEALT
+578 EALT

-610 SNTDTTV
+610 SKADTTV
-617 AAVDFGGKEASTG
+617 AAVDFGGKEASTN
-630 TVSITTNGGSTTGAL
+630 TVTITTNGESAAGAL

-650 NGNVFAGLANT
+650 NGNVFAGLADT
-661 TKTVGVTGAL
+661 TKTVDVAGAL

-676 TEASGNVNVE
+676 AEASGNVNVE
-686 TLQVD
+686 TLKVDNLTVVGTFTANNVKVD
-691 TLKVQGDFTAQT
+691 TAARVDAGAAFT
-703 VELTGSNS
+703 VNS
-711 TVQQGARLVLDTLNG
+711 L
-726 SGKSMSVSGTMAVTN
+726 SGGTTTVSGTLDVTE
-741 VAANVTVTEGG
+741 VKEGANVQAKNGGTVVLTKVAGTVGQMPSRFRVRSLTPEVATGFNLYG
-752 ELVLTEAGEGD
+752 TNENARDIIANSFLTDEQVGTNEVLFLDRAIAVESTGQVNVGAASGTNGSITVGATGIVVIDANALGSTPLITGDLILTEATNGYLLNLNKTGNFEI
-763 AGISGTITAGGITI
+763 ASGAVTDTVT
-777 GARDDASA
+777 
-785 ISLNSIS
+785 
-792 FFSLTDTTAEGITW
+792 LTD
-806 LTVSKDP
+806 
-813 SATAK
+813 
-818 SVISA
+818 
-823 SAFTDEDFDG
+823 
-833 IGTIS
+833 
-838 YADATTKLSGSTNE
+838 
-852 VKIGA
+852 
-857 NSAIVINAQAFSDT
+857 
-871 KAVIEGGVLTID
+871 
-883 DGKGFLLNAGQTGS
+883 
-897 ILVSETAGGSTN
+897 
-909 VDLATDNFFVAAK
+909 DNFFISAIMGTLEGSAADGKVYIKATFDKNAVGDQSDADMVALANAIESGMNANAK
-922 IGTVEGKDGTY
+922 NGLVFKAIGDAYGTTVEGQSVLTADG
-933 VTTSFKNTVFG
+933 
-944 DDQELAAAVEAGM
+944 QW
-957 NRDTANIAVF
+957 
-967 RAIGDTYRDT
+967 
-977 AGTALT
+977 
-983 EDGLLAAS
+983 AAS

>member
-29 GTKTVVTVATT
+29 GTKTVVAVATT
-40 MVAGAAIAAIPA
+40 MVAGAAIAATAYQDAP
-52 EVPSGEDTLTVT
+52 EGLKDTTDTVT
-64 KAIGWGDVAKEKYQN
+64 AEQLAAADQFKFAPTGNLNVFYAGDLA
-79 FVFEGVTNQGQSALL
+79 QGKTLWIDGSSATQPTGL
-94 SASTSGTFAKTMF
+94 ATSGTDFAN
-107 VIGDASDE
+107 
-115 YGTGIWIDEA
+115 YGTIYITTSDKSYETKAMLAQGGA
-125 EETATNTGT
+125 TATNYGV
-134 IYVQGKVA
+134 IVA
-142 KGAAATSYQL
+142 K
-152 HGMGAANGATAVNQ
+152 
-166 GTIEADNAYGM
+166 NAYGM
-177 YVGTGSGNSTIT
+177 TVGSKGGTDDDVNTIV
-189 NDTTGVIVVTTQG
+189 NRGEIAVETTGT
-202 AGMELG
+202 GMELG
-208 AASGNKA
+208 GAARSEA
-215 INRGTITAGAPA
+215 INYGTISVGAPTTGG
-227 AVEIN
+227 
-232 KLKFTHGVL
+232 FGHGVL

-248 EFTNYGTIDATNGS
+248 TFTNYGTIEAADGA

-269 SEEGV
+269 SEKGV

-291 VHVDAAATNTTL
+291 VHVAAAATNTTL

-315 VDKATEDAGKHFTLN
+315 VDKATADAGKHFTLN
-330 VYDGADVTLQTTTAE
+330 VNDGADVTLQTTTAE
-345 ENDVVSVIDVA
+345 KDDVVSVIDVA

-408 RLLLAYG
+408 RLLLAYS

-441 SKTKGLGELT
+441 SDTKGSGELT

-473 GGRLSVTNTLKATGG
+473 GGRLSVSNTLTATGRAG
-488 TMDPTRGAIKFTGGT
+488 DSAARGKIQFTGGT
-503 LSVQGSQIFVKNGTG
+503 LSVKGSQIFVKNGTG

-531 MSGTGVVELTD
+531 MSGSGVVELTD
-542 SFTYSLADLKDAQSK
+542 SFEYSLAVLKDAQSK
-557 LTTASK
+557 LTGGSK
-563 KSSLQVVFANGTLEL
+563 NLQLVFANGKLVL
-578 EQGEALT
+578 GQNEALT

-617 AAVDFGGKEASTG
+617 AAVDFGGKEDSTG
-630 TVSITTNGGSTTGAL
+630 TVLITTNDDSATGAL
-645 VLSGN
+645 VLSGI
-650 NGNVFAGLANT
+650 NGNVFAGLADT
-661 TKTVGVTGAL
+661 TKTVDVTGAL

-691 TLKVQGDFTAQT
+691 NLTVVGTFTA
-703 VELTGSNS
+703 N
-711 TVQQGARLVLDTLNG
+711 
-726 SGKSMSVSGTMAVTN
+726 
-741 VAANVTVTEGG
+741 NVTVDATATVDAGAAFTVNSLSGGTTTVSGILDVTEVKEGTKVQAENGG
-752 ELVLTEAGEGD
+752 TVVLTKVAGTVGAVPSVAFLSLTPEGVEALAD
-763 AGISGTITAGGITI
+763 SKVYGTNEN
-777 GARDDASA
+777 ARDIIA
-785 ISLNSIS
+785 NS
-792 FFSLTDTTAEGITW
+792 FLTDEQVG
-806 LTVSKDP
+806 
-813 SATAK
+813 
-818 SVISA
+818 
-823 SAFTDEDFDG
+823 
-833 IGTIS
+833 
-838 YADATTKLSGSTNE
+838 TNE
-852 VKIGA
+852 VLFLDRVLEVQSTGQVNVGVASGTNGA
-857 NSAIVINAQAFSDT
+857 VTVGSSGIV
-871 KAVIEGGVLTID
+871 VIDARALGAEPIVKGNLKTTGGS
-883 DGKGFLLNAGQTGS
+883 GFLLNLNQTGTFA
-897 ILVSETAGGSTN
+897 LANTAVS
-909 VDLATDNFFVAAK
+909 DLTFKDDSAFLSATIENAAVGATD
-922 IGTVEGKDGTY
+922 
-933 VTTSFKNTVFG
+933 TTSKLVVAFDVTAVG
-944 DDQELAAAVEAGM
+944 DDGELAAAMEAGY
-957 NRDTANIAVF
+957 ANAKNGAVF
-967 RAIGDTYRDT
+967 NAIGATE
-977 AGTALT
+977 ALFANGKLT

>member
-1 MNKTYK
+1 MNKTFK

-29 GTKTVVTVATT
+29 GTKTVVAVATT

-52 EVPSGEDTLTVT
+52 EVPSGEDTQTVT
-64 KAIGWGDVAKEKYQN
+64 TAIGWSDVANEKYQN
-79 FVFEGVTNQGQSALL
+79 FVFSGVTDKNQSALL
-94 SASTSGTFAKTMF
+94 SSSTSGTFAKTMF
-107 VIGDASDE
+107 VIGDASNE
-115 YGTGIWIDEA
+115 YGTGIWIFGAEA
-125 EETATNTGT
+125 TATNTGT

-142 KGAAATSYQL
+142 EGAAATSWQL

-177 YVGTGSGNSTIT
+177 YVGTGSGSSTII

-227 AVEIN
+227 AGEIN

-241 IQDSSNN
+241 IQESSDN
-248 EFTNYGTIDATNGS
+248 EFTNYGTIDATNGT
-262 SAIEVKT
+262 SAIEVKKAGT
-269 SEEGV
+269 D
-274 TSGNT
+274 GNV

-315 VDKATEDAGKHFTLN
+315 VDKATGDAGKHFTLN

-488 TMDPTRGAIKFTGGT
+488 TKDPTRGAINFTGGT
-503 LSVQGSQIFVKNGTG
+503 LSVQGSQIFVNNGKD
-518 TEANWDTTEVVGL
+518 TEANWGATEVVGL

-542 SFTYSLADLKDAQSK
+542 SFKYSLADLKAAQSK
-557 LTTASK
+557 LTSASK
-563 KSSLQVVFANGTLEL
+563 NTEDTLQVVFANGTLVLKED
-578 EQGEALT
+578 EALT

-610 SNTDTTV
+610 SKADTTV
-617 AAVDFGGKEASTG
+617 AAVDFGGKEASTN
-630 TVSITTNGGSTTGAL
+630 TVTITTNGESATGAL

-650 NGNVFAGLANT
+650 NGNVFAGLADT
-661 TKTVGVTGAL
+661 TKTVDVTGAL

-691 TLKVQGDFTAQT
+691 DLTVVGTFTANNVKVDTAARVDAGAAFT
-703 VELTGSNS
+703 VNS
-711 TVQQGARLVLDTLNG
+711 L
-726 SGKSMSVSGTMAVTN
+726 SGGTTTVSGTLDVTEVKEGTKVQAENGGTVVLTKVAGTVGQMPSRFRVLSLTPEVATGFNLYGTNENARDIIANSFLTDEQVGTNEVLFLDRVLEVQSTGQVNVGVASGTNGAVT
-741 VAANVTVTEGG
+741 VGSSGIVVIDANALGSTPLITGNLILTDATNGYLLNLNKTGNFEIASGTVTGD
-752 ELVLTEAGEGD
+752 VTLTD
-763 AGISGTITAGGITI
+763 DNFFISATMGTLE
-777 GARDDASA
+777 GARDNKVYIKATFDKDAVGDQSDADMVALANA
-785 ISLNSIS
+785 IES
-792 FFSLTDTTAEGITW
+792 
-806 LTVSKDP
+806 
-813 SATAK
+813 
-818 SVISA
+818 
-823 SAFTDEDFDG
+823 
-833 IGTIS
+833 
-838 YADATTKLSGSTNE
+838 
-852 VKIGA
+852 
-857 NSAIVINAQAFSDT
+857 
-871 KAVIEGGVLTID
+871 
-883 DGKGFLLNAGQTGS
+883 
-897 ILVSETAGGSTN
+897 
-909 VDLATDNFFVAAK
+909 
-922 IGTVEGKDGTY
+922 
-933 VTTSFKNTVFG
+933 
-944 DDQELAAAVEAGM
+944 GM
-957 NRDTANIAVF
+957 NANAKNGLVF
-967 RAIGDTYRDT
+967 KAIGDAYGTTVEDHVLT
-977 AGTALT
+977 A
-983 EDGLLAAS
+983 DGQWAAS

>member
-52 EVPSGEDTLTVT
+52 VPSGEDTMTVT
-64 KAIGWGDVAKEKYQN
+64 TPIDWSAVANEKYQN
-79 FVFEGVTNQGQSALL
+79 FVFEGAKGTGNSALL
-94 SASTSGTFAKTMF
+94 SPSTSGTFAKTMF
-107 VIGDASDE
+107 VIGDANDE
-115 YGTGIWIDEA
+115 YGTGIWISGAEA
-125 EETATNTGT
+125 TATNTGT

-142 KGAAATSYQL
+142 KGAVAKSWQL

-177 YVGTGSGNSTIT
+177 YVGTGSVSSTII
-189 NDTTGVIVVTTQG
+189 NDTTGVIRVTTQG

-215 INRGTITAGAPA
+215 INRGTITVEAPVA
-227 AVEIN
+227 DKIN
-232 KLKFTHGVL
+232 DYQFTHGVL
-241 IQDSSNN
+241 IQESADN
-248 EFTNYGTIDATNGS
+248 EFTNYGTIDATNGT
-262 SAIEVKT
+262 SAIEVKKT
-269 SEEGV
+269 G
-274 TSGNT
+274 TNNNT

-291 VHVDAAATNTTL
+291 VHVDADATNTTL

-488 TMDPTRGAIKFTGGT
+488 TKDPTRGAIKFTGGT
-503 LSVQGSQIFVKNGTG
+503 LSVQGSQIFVNNGED
-518 TEANWDTTEVVGL
+518 TEANWGATEVVGL

-542 SFTYSLADLKDAQSK
+542 SFKYSLADLKAAQSK
-557 LTTASK
+557 LTSASK
-563 KSSLQVVFANGTLEL
+563 NTADTLQVVFANGTLVLKED
-578 EQGEALT
+578 EALT

-610 SNTDTTV
+610 SKADTTV
-617 AAVDFGGKEASTG
+617 AAVDFGGKEASTN
-630 TVSITTNGGSTTGAL
+630 TVTITTNGESAAGAL

-650 NGNVFAGLANT
+650 NGNVFAGLADT
-661 TKTVGVTGAL
+661 TKTVDVTGAL

-676 TEASGNVNVE
+676 AEASGNVNVE

-691 TLKVQGDFTAQT
+691 NLTVVGTFTANNVKVDTAARVDAGAAFT
-703 VELTGSNS
+703 VNS
-711 TVQQGARLVLDTLNG
+711 L
-726 SGKSMSVSGTMAVTN
+726 SGGTTTVSGTLDVTE
-741 VAANVTVTEGG
+741 VKEGANVQAKNGGTVVLTKVAGTVGQMPSGFRVRSLTPEVATGFNLYG
-752 ELVLTEAGEGD
+752 TNENARDIIANSFLTDEQVGTNEVLFLDRAIAVESTGQVNVGAASGTNGSITVGATGIVVIDANALGSTPLITGDLILTEATNGYLLNLNKTGNFEI
-763 AGISGTITAGGITI
+763 ASGAVTDTVT
-777 GARDDASA
+777 
-785 ISLNSIS
+785 
-792 FFSLTDTTAEGITW
+792 LTD
-806 LTVSKDP
+806 
-813 SATAK
+813 
-818 SVISA
+818 
-823 SAFTDEDFDG
+823 
-833 IGTIS
+833 
-838 YADATTKLSGSTNE
+838 
-852 VKIGA
+852 
-857 NSAIVINAQAFSDT
+857 
-871 KAVIEGGVLTID
+871 
-883 DGKGFLLNAGQTGS
+883 
-897 ILVSETAGGSTN
+897 
-909 VDLATDNFFVAAK
+909 DNFFISAIMGTLEGSAADGKVYIKATFDKNAVGDQSDADMVALANAIESGMNANAK
-922 IGTVEGKDGTY
+922 NGLVFKAIGDAYGTTVEGQSVLTADG
-933 VTTSFKNTVFG
+933 
-944 DDQELAAAVEAGM
+944 QW
-957 NRDTANIAVF
+957 
-967 RAIGDTYRDT
+967 
-977 AGTALT
+977 
-983 EDGLLAAS
+983 AAS

>member
-52 EVPSGEDTLTVT
+52 VPSGEDTQTVT
-64 KAIGWGDVAKEKYQN
+64 TAIGWSGVANEKYQN
-79 FVFEGVTNQGQSALL
+79 FVFWGVTDKDKSALL
-94 SASTSGTFAKTMF
+94 SVSESGIFAKTMF
-107 VIGDASDE
+107 VIGDANDE
-115 YGTGIWIDEA
+115 YGTGIWISGA
-125 EETATNTGT
+125 EKTATNAGT
-134 IYVQGKVA
+134 IYVQGKGA
-142 KGAAATSYQL
+142 KGTEATSWQL
-152 HGMGAANGATAVNQ
+152 HGMGAANGAMAVNQ

-177 YVGTGSGNSTIT
+177 YVGTGSGSSTII
-189 NDTTGVIVVTTQG
+189 NDTTGVIRVTTQG

-208 AASGNKA
+208 AESGNKA
-215 INRGTITAGAPA
+215 INRGTITVEAPA
-227 AVEIN
+227 ADKIN
-232 KLKFTHGVL
+232 DYQFTHGVL
-241 IQDSSNN
+241 IQESSGN
-248 EFTNYGTIDATNGS
+248 EFTNYGTIDATNGT
-262 SAIEVKT
+262 SAIEVKKDGT
-269 SEEGV
+269 D
-274 TSGNT
+274 GNV

-303 NLNGMQGSLLLQ
+303 NLNGMQGSLRLK
-315 VDKATEDAGKHFTLN
+315 VEAGSQKVQAGSQEKGVHFTLN
-330 VYDGADVTLQTTTAE
+330 VKDGADVTLEDGQKST
-345 ENDVVSVIDVA
+345 IDVA
-356 NIQNGRLTASIFQ
+356 NITNGTLTASIFQ
-369 SGTTLNNAFREVTIG
+369 ADNAFKTVNLEEQGV
-384 ENGIF
+384 F
-389 NIEALNSRTTG
+389 NITNLNSKTT
-400 TAATDPAN
+400 ADATDN
-408 RLLLAYG
+408 DRLLLAY
-415 ADYKLEGGR
+415 DSTYNLNGGR
-424 LQVAGQ
+424 LAVAGQ
-430 DYTGALKIGTN
+430 TYTGDIRVGTN
-441 SKTKGLGELT
+441 PSKSEKKGTGMLNVSAGSYTFADMSVRNTGTVNVKGGELT
-451 VVSGNYTFSDVEVAP
+451 VGALDISKSGT
-466 KGTLTLE
+466 
-473 GGRLSVTNTLKATGG
+473 VTVDGG
-488 TMDPTRGAIKFTGGT
+488 TMR
-503 LSVQGSQIFVKNGTG
+503 VN
-518 TEANWDTTEVVGL
+518 
-531 MSGTGVVELTD
+531 
-542 SFTYSLADLKDAQSK
+542 
-557 LTTASK
+557 
-563 KSSLQVVFANGTLEL
+563 
-578 EQGEALT
+578 
-585 GDQIGGLNLADQT
+585 
-598 ATAGENGSFSVS
+598 
-610 SNTDTTV
+610 
-617 AAVDFGGKEASTG
+617 
-630 TVSITTNGGSTTGAL
+630 
-645 VLSGN
+645 
-650 NGNVFAGLANT
+650 
-661 TKTVGVTGAL
+661 GAL
-671 TLGNN
+671 TIAAEGTAGRLTLDQGTFETAASNVYAASQTAHQFNKTDAWGKVSLDSDADIDLVLNGVGKYDIDDYKALQTLVGDASKVNLVLNGTFQYDEDDTIGDMVGNAGAN
-676 TEASGNVNVE
+676 DTISVGASTSGTVE
-686 TLQVD
+686 TALSNDVGVGALGVDDATTSVKFSNNEKTLSLAGQNGTVLSHNVD
-691 TLKVQGDFTAQT
+691 TLEVTGTLALGILSTDSATVNAETVKAGKLEVNGDFTAQNVT
-703 VELTGSNS
+703 LTGAS
-711 TVQQGARLVLDTLNG
+711 TVSTVGQGAKLVLDTLSATNG
-726 SGKSMSVSGTMAVTN
+726 GTMTVEGAMAVTN
-741 VAANVTVTEGG
+741 VAANVEVEEGG

-763 AGISGTITAGGITI
+763 AGISGTITAVGITI
-777 GARDDASA
+777 GTKSTGRSM
-785 ISLNSIS
+785 SV
-792 FFSLTDTTAEGITW
+792 FSLTDTTAEGITW

-813 SATAK
+813 RATAK

-823 SAFTDEDFDG
+823 SAFTDEDFVG
-833 IGTIS
+833 IRTIY

-883 DGKGFLLNAGQTGS
+883 GGEGFLLNAGQTGS

>member
-7 VRATRTGALQVVSEL
+7 VRATRAGALQVVSEL

-52 EVPSGEDTLTVT
+52 EVPSGEDKQTVT
-64 KAIGWGDVAKEKYQN
+64 TAIGWSDVANEKYQN
-79 FVFEGVTNQGQSALL
+79 FVFSGVTDKGQSALL

-107 VIGDASDE
+107 VIGDASKE
-115 YGTGIWIDEA
+115 YGTSIWISGAEA
-125 EETATNTGT
+125 TATNTGT

-142 KGAAATSYQL
+142 EGAAAKSWQL

-166 GTIEADNAYGM
+166 GTIEANNAYGM
-177 YVGTGSGNSTIT
+177 YVGTGSGSSTII
-189 NDTTGVIVVTTQG
+189 NDTTGVIRVTTQG

-215 INRGTITAGAPA
+215 INRGTITVEAPA
-227 AVEIN
+227 AGEIN

-241 IQDSSNN
+241 IQESSDN
-248 EFTNYGTIDATNGS
+248 EFTNYGTIDATNGT
-262 SAIEVKT
+262 SAIEVKKT
-269 SEEGV
+269 G
-274 TSGNT
+274 TDNNT

-303 NLNGMQGSLLLQ
+303 NLNGMQGNLLLQ
-315 VDKATEDAGKHFTLN
+315 VDKATKDTGTEDTGKHFTLN
-330 VYDGADVTLQTTTAE
+330 VNDGADVTLQTTTAE
-345 ENDVVSVIDVA
+345 QNDVVSVIDVA

-369 SGTTLNNAFREVTIG
+369 SDKTLNNAFRKVTIG

-408 RLLLAYG
+408 RLLLAYD

-424 LQVAGQ
+424 LQVAGR
-430 DYTGALKIGTN
+430 DYTGALKIGTA
-441 SKTKGLGELT
+441 SEEKGSGELT
-451 VVSGNYTFSDVEVAP
+451 VVSGNYAFSDVEVAP
-466 KGTLTLE
+466 KGKLTLE

-488 TMDPTRGAIKFTGGT
+488 TKDPTRGAIQFKGGT
-503 LSVQGSQIFVKNGTG
+503 LNIQGSQIFVNKGTD
-518 TEANWDTTEVVGL
+518 TDANWDVTDVVDL
-531 MSGTGVVELTD
+531 MSGSGVVELTGD
-542 SFTYSLADLKDAQSK
+542 SFTYSLANLRKAQETLNK
-557 LTTASK
+557 GAENT
-563 KSSLQVVFANGTLEL
+563 LQVAFVNGKLVL
-578 EQGEALT
+578 GQDEALT
-585 GDQIGGLNLADQT
+585 GGQIAGLYLADQT
-598 ATAGENGSFSVS
+598 ATADNNGSFSVS
-610 SNTDTTV
+610 SNTGTTV

-630 TVSITTNGGSTTGAL
+630 TVSITTNGGSAGAL

-650 NGNVFAGLANT
+650 NENVFAGLADT
-661 TKTVGVTGAL
+661 TKTVDVTGSL
-671 TLGNN
+671 VLGNDA
-676 TEASGNVNVE
+676 EATGTVNVE

-691 TLKVQGDFTAQT
+691 DLTVVGTFTANNVT
-703 VELTGSNS
+703 VDTTATVDAGAAFTVNS
-711 TVQQGARLVLDTLNG
+711 L
-726 SGKSMSVSGTMAVTN
+726 SGGTTTVSGTLDVTEVKKDAKVQAENGGTVVLTKVAGTVGTPSSSFRVLSLTPEVATGFKLYGTNKNARDIIANSFMTDNDVKDKEVLFLDRVLEVESTGQVNVGVTSGTGGAVTVGSSGILVIDARALGAEPIVKGN
-741 VAANVTVTEGG
+741 LKAPAGSGFLLNLNQTGTFALANTADSGLTFKDDSAFLSATIETAAGGATDTTSKLVVAFDGTAVGDDG
-752 ELVLTEAGEGD
+752 ELAAAMEAGYANAKNGAVFNAIGATEALFANGKLTEAGQ
-763 AGISGTITAGGITI
+763 
-777 GARDDASA
+777 
-785 ISLNSIS
+785 
-792 FFSLTDTTAEGITW
+792 W
-806 LTVSKDP
+806 
-813 SATAK
+813 
-818 SVISA
+818 
-823 SAFTDEDFDG
+823 
-833 IGTIS
+833 
-838 YADATTKLSGSTNE
+838 
-852 VKIGA
+852 
-857 NSAIVINAQAFSDT
+857 
-871 KAVIEGGVLTID
+871 
-883 DGKGFLLNAGQTGS
+883 
-897 ILVSETAGGSTN
+897 
-909 VDLATDNFFVAAK
+909 
-922 IGTVEGKDGTY
+922 
-933 VTTSFKNTVFG
+933 
-944 DDQELAAAVEAGM
+944 
-957 NRDTANIAVF
+957 
-967 RAIGDTYRDT
+967 
-977 AGTALT
+977 
-983 EDGLLAAS
+983 AAS

-1063 FSCGAKLGAAL
+1063 FSCGAKLGVAL

>member
-52 EVPSGEDTLTVT
+52 APTEGEGNVIND
-64 KAIGWGDVAKEKYQN
+64 KAITWDLVEADANQN
-79 FVFEGVTNQGQSALL
+79 FVYNA
-94 SASTSGTFAKTMF
+94 ASTQESGDDFLTATEKKAFGKTMW
-107 VIGDASDE
+107 VVAEKGE
-115 YGTGIWIDEA
+115 YATGIYAVGTGV
-125 EETATNTGT
+125 TATNTGT
-134 IYVQGKVA
+134 IYVQGKVD
-142 KGAAATSYQL
+142 AAGSASSWQL
-152 HGMGAANGATAVNQ
+152 HGMGAGNGATAVNV
-166 GTIEADNAYGM
+166 GTIEVENAYGM
-177 YVGTGSGNSTIT
+177 YVGNRDSTDNETKPTIINNGT
-189 NDTTGVIVVTTQG
+189 IRVYKQGV
-202 AGMELG
+202 GMELG
-208 AASGNKA
+208 GVTKSTAENNGTIEVVSAEEVNKGTWA
-215 INRGTITAGAPA
+215 HGVLIKDQAEATFTNTGTITATA
-227 AVEIN
+227 AN
-232 KLKFTHGVL
+232 T
-241 IQDSSNN
+241 
-248 EFTNYGTIDATNGS
+248 
-262 SAIEVKT
+262 SAIEIQTDKMSVKAT
-269 SEEGV
+269 VNLEGESNIDGLIKISSKDASKVATVELNAKGV
-274 TSGNT
+274 TDT
-279 INLEAGSRVLGL
+279 FKLKA
-291 VHVDAAATNTTL
+291 DASSNVTL
-303 NLNGMQGSLLLQ
+303 NIL
-315 VDKATEDAGKHFTLN
+315 
-330 VYDGADVTLQTTTAE
+330 DGANVTLEDGQDST
-345 ENDVVSVIDVA
+345 IDVA
-356 NIQNGRLTASIFQ
+356 TITNGTLTASIFQ
-369 SGTTLNNAFREVTIG
+369 EDNAFTTVNLEEQGV
-384 ENGIF
+384 F
-389 NIEALNSRTTG
+389 NITKLNSKTT
-400 TAATDPAN
+400 ADATDYD

-415 ADYKLEGGR
+415 STYNLNGGR
-424 LQVAGQ
+424 LAVAGQ
-430 DYTGALKIGTN
+430 TYTGDIRVGTN
-441 SKTKGLGELT
+441 PTTGAPTNKGEGTLK
-451 VVSGNYTFSDVEVAP
+451 VSAGSYTFADMSVRH
-466 KGTLTLE
+466 T
-473 GGRLSVTNTLKATGG
+473 GRVNV
-488 TMDPTRGAIKFTGGT
+488 TGGT
-503 LSVQGSQIFVKNGTG
+503 LSVADLDVVRDGKVIVNGGTLGVSGDLTLANKDGLTLQSGKLVTKGANVFTQATGGDWSASTVWGNVKKEG
-518 TEANWDTTEVVGL
+518 
-531 MSGTGVVELTD
+531 GVLEITD
-542 SFTYSLADLKDAQSK
+542 SITDLTLTQISEAQKLVDSSNKVQVSFVNATIKADQ
-557 LTTASK
+557 
-563 KSSLQVVFANGTLEL
+563 E
-578 EQGEALT
+578 LT
-585 GDQIGGLNLADQT
+585 GDNVEGLYLENETGT
-598 ATAGENGSFSVS
+598 ATDGSFSVS
-610 SNTDTTV
+610 STADTV
-617 AAVDFGGKEASTG
+617 LAAVDFGGKEPTATPG
-630 TVSITTNGGSTTGAL
+630 TVKIQTNAGAL

-650 NGNVFAGLANT
+650 DGNVFSGLNAN
-661 TKTVGVTGAL
+661 TKTVDVTGSL
-671 TLGNN
+671 VLGNDA
-676 TEASGNVNVE
+676 EATGTVNVE

-691 TLKVQGDFTAQT
+691 DLTVVGTFTA
-703 VELTGSNS
+703 N
-711 TVQQGARLVLDTLNG
+711 
-726 SGKSMSVSGTMAVTN
+726 
-741 VAANVTVTEGG
+741 NVTV
-752 ELVLTEAGEGD
+752 
-763 AGISGTITAGGITI
+763 
-777 GARDDASA
+777 
-785 ISLNSIS
+785 
-792 FFSLTDTTAEGITW
+792 DTTAVG
-806 LTVSKDP
+806 S
-813 SATAK
+813 
-818 SVISA
+818 
-823 SAFTDEDFDG
+823 
-833 IGTIS
+833 
-838 YADATTKLSGSTNE
+838 DATFTVNTLKGGTTTVAGNLDVAEIAAETIVQVADGGTVVLTKVAGTVGAVPSVAFLSLTPEGVEALADSKVYGTNE
-852 VKIGA
+852 NARDIIA
-857 NSAIVINAQAFSDT
+857 NSFMTDNDVKDKEVLFLDRVLEVQSTGQVNVGVASGTNGAVTVGSSGIV
-871 KAVIEGGVLTID
+871 VIDARALGAEPIVKGNLEAPAGS
-883 DGKGFLLNAGQTGS
+883 GFLLNLNQTGTFALANTAVS
-897 ILVSETAGGSTN
+897 DLTFKDDSAFLSATIENAAVGATDTTSKLVVAFDETA
-909 VDLATDNFFVAAK
+909 V
-922 IGTVEGKDGTY
+922 
-933 VTTSFKNTVFG
+933 G
-944 DDQELAAAVEAGM
+944 DDGELAAAMEAGY
-957 NRDTANIAVF
+957 ANAKNGAVF
-967 RAIGDTYRDT
+967 NAIGATE
-977 AGTALT
+977 ALFANGKLT